1 MVWSFLNTGKEAL
14 HALLNRF
21 LAPYVEGLD
30 TSQLQYGVWQ
40 GQLSLRGLKLKKGAL
55 DKFRLP
61 VDVLEGYVGTFTLT
75 IPWQNITGQP
85 VEVYIEDVYLLAVPA
100 AESAFDPA
108 EDEERKQASKQER
121 LNAAEIVRD
130 RGQMA
135 DASTTNA
142 SQQHQGL
149 VESVVGRIVNNL
161 QITVKNIHIRY
172 EDSISAPG
180 HPFSAGITLAGF
192 TAKSVD
198 ENWIPTFIQDTR
210 AGIHKLSTL
219 ESLSVYFN
227 TDMTSMAGL
236 PFAEAMPKFNA
247 GIAHHGKPQPDHQ
260 FILKPV
266 TGQGRVIMNTKFDST
281 TAKNDVQLLFDEI
294 GFVID
299 DNQYRDVISMVDMY
313 HFYLRQQQYRAH
325 RPSDDELKENKARAM
340 LRFAGKM
347 ILQEVHEKN
356 YKWTWEHFAKRRDD
370 RKEYVRLFKAKEL
383 DKSKVLY
390 GEDLATFQELE
401 RNLAYEDIRFY
412 RSIARSEL
420 RKERASRKAE
430 EEAHHTVP
438 AKATSAVGGWTS
450 WIFGGGQ
457 STESKES
464 EEEDTL
470 GLDTMSDEQ
479 RKELFQAVD
488 YDEKAAMAAA
498 FEAPRDSI
506 KMHITAQLKRGSF
519 ALRSSRANTGD
530 DMISVV
536 FDAFRADII
545 QRPDN
550 MDAVLMLG
558 GFGVYDGTQQG
569 SIHPQIVRV
578 KESHRKSAMNED
590 VAVSNPD
597 EDSKQ
602 KWEADA
608 DDHGSEAGDESLRDD
623 LDDVSEPEPEPEP
636 ESKPEKLQEIEDPF
650 LYIKF
655 ENNPLDDRADTG
667 LTVRMRYMEI
677 VYHRGYVEAIYR
689 FLKPPESQLESVGA
703 LLNAAGETL
712 EGLRKETR
720 AGLEYA
726 LQQHKTLDVKMDLQA
741 PIIIIPEDVTAKQ
754 CQHMILDAGHI
765 SIESQLVPKETMR
778 EIDAKKKRQ
787 YTDDDYSQL
796 ESLMYDRFSVKLHAA
811 QLLLGGDLETV
822 LAGLS
827 HDRDRAQELHLLERI
842 NLDFV
847 AQNTIVPDAL
857 NLAKLKISGKLPEL
871 KVNLSNQ
878 KYKGLMRIID
888 VAIPNFGDDMEGPA
902 DKPKSKDA
910 APQRPST
917 LPMPGNVFSR
927 QQQVSY
933 AIDDS
938 DAKTSSGDSDQD
950 FYEANEGEISDMQLH
965 QHTVEFSFEVEKL
978 QASLYKTAPDGT
990 EKLLA
995 NTVLEGFALQFA
1007 MAMFNMDV
1015 GLSLRSIGI
1024 NMITEEQKMQLLTS
1038 NQAEGESEGSSDLV
1052 RIKYVRAQKE
1062 SPEFIPVYDGIDQS
1076 VDVSLSTFTFNVAPE
1091 PVLTLY
1097 DFIMSTFVG
1106 GNEPT
1111 TNAPT
1116 PAGSNT
1122 GTPEAEQPPPPV
1134 DPGKIR
1140 VKVKLTSIRLLLL
1153 NSKSVG
1159 TLVLPSA
1166 NVEVLLRPGSML
1178 VEAKLGQLSLSD
1190 DSDLPV
1196 CSKEFKQLLTI
1207 EGEDLANFKYE
1218 TFDPTD
1224 PNFDGINS
1232 SIHLRAGSLRLTFV
1246 EEPLRDLYD
1255 FLVKFARLKSLY
1267 DSATQAAV
1275 QRAAEISRMKFDV
1288 VVQSPILIFPCDPAT
1303 SEDIMIVKLGEIV
1316 AQNEYDGD
1324 DGRINAGLRGIR
1336 LSSELSDGPEK
1347 RHLRVMEDV
1356 DITATIEQYTNVDRS
1371 AHPNKPD
1378 TYVEIKMSDIRVAL
1392 TQTQFCILM
1401 ELARSVPQ
1409 VFATS
1414 EEAEKEA
1421 EQSAD
1426 KMPTLSIQPSIPA
1439 TPSNENNALVDLG
1452 PEISLSATDKEGKPI
1467 NVWTT
1472 LDLVFS
1478 CHAVKLHLFD
1488 QNAVREDNLK
1498 ECAIARFALVDNIVR
1513 YKSLSDGA
1521 SEAEVV
1527 LKSLTM
1533 SNTRPGP
1540 TKFRE
1545 IMPAAQHDRNQFMI
1559 LYSTSGGPKPSS
1571 RAIVTID
1578 SPKIIFSMDPVFAL
1592 IDFFSSPFANPEPA
1606 EDANTGAQIEA
1617 VDSDTQASEL
1627 AYRVDI
1633 HDLSV
1638 NILEDDADSHSQ
1650 AIHLTVKEAST
1661 SQQAIMALTITQLGM
1676 SLGRMGRSAENVRF
1690 LDDMDITLS
1699 LDTRKSAAHQMTSI
1713 ELSTQP
1719 IVFRASYRDINLIM
1733 AIVNRAI
1740 ELSSKPQAQDQPQN
1754 ARPNV
1759 TSSVSSSM
1767 PPLSQRKPPPSSRSR
1782 KLVRRPSHRATS
1794 DIPKLMMSKEKLKA
1808 SFDGFRLVLIGDLHE
1823 LPMLHLKTKPF
1834 EVLVSDWSGELK
1846 ATTTF
1851 GTSINYWNLVNSHW
1865 EPLIDPWTF
1874 SLSAVK
1880 EETDG
1885 TLTAT
1890 LGSKERLDLNIT
1902 SAFVELAINT
1912 AMVWQQKGD
1921 QVLQRARG
1929 GDAPYR
1935 IHNRTGDVIHVW
1947 SDQDPSSKQEKAS
1960 QSVKIGDGEIVDWR
1974 FDDWKAMREHVSTT
1988 RAHLIGVQFQ
1998 GKPWEPVKGIPV
2010 DREGEFVYG
2019 LRPVLDKVM
2028 DRLLCEITVQDNV
2041 KIITFRS
2048 TYNVENLTSYTME
2061 LVLVDASNKPAYSV
2075 QKIEPGGQYSLPIEA
2090 VTKNRIKIRPD
2101 VGFGFAFSQTS
2112 LSWDEL
2118 IRRPNATVA
2127 CRHSENSEA
2136 PFRFQAFAKYDAND
2150 PITRR
2155 YPKMTLRVRAPVEL
2169 ENLLPYDIKYRVYDK
2184 NAGLNW
2190 ISYLRRGGI
2199 MPVHSVELT
2208 HLLLLNIDIQDS
2220 GFGESSFGIINSDTD
2235 GDFDIE
2241 KTLSLTDKHGRK
2253 LDVQLNYVRH
2263 PDSGGAVKIQIYSP
2277 FIMINKTGLPF
2288 ALRSSRLSRGTAREV
2303 AVGDSSALTKP
2314 TPFMFSHS
2322 SKGNEF
2328 SISVANSSWSTPVNF
2343 ESLRTE
2349 TEIIMHAS
2357 KNEDIHVGISWAE
2370 GLGKYKLSKVVTL
2383 APRFIVKNMTSRQLS
2398 FREHSVPPQSGSTLD
2413 PSGQSQLMHLR
2424 TGMDGLLTF
2433 AYTGLNAKW
2442 SAPINIQ
2449 DIGRVH
2455 LRMPTP
2461 ESENHHK
2468 PHLLRAEIALEGS
2481 TIFVILSRETG
2492 PWPFKIDN
2500 QSDYPITVSQMDTTR
2515 LERGD
2520 QPQGTASYNIGP
2532 HLSIWYAWDAPAA
2545 REKKIRLLIN
2555 GHAKHVDINEIGN
2568 LPPFQFPV
2576 PPRGNRAVSL
2586 DVKAEGPSQTL
2597 TVSNYLEERSV
2608 YKRRARAAS
2617 GTLQRQDTM
2626 SSQEAFEAVT
2636 AKATVGLVVKLDL
2649 EGIGLS
2655 LVDKRMMEILYLS
2668 LEGMLLQYTDT
2679 DAAQICDI
2687 SLRRLQI
2694 DNQLHD
2700 CQFPIVLQPTLV
2712 AQDPNALPAIQGA
2725 LMVLKDNSHGVTFV
2739 KYASILLQSLSVQLD
2754 EDFLFTLLDFAKLE
2768 GVAWGSEPQDV
2779 FTEYPEEIPEPKNLN
2794 QGGQDLYFEVL
2805 ELQPTELSLSF
2816 MRSAHTNIEEA
2827 EKINSRNPLAVVI
2840 NAMTMALGNLN
2851 NAPLRFNALAIR
2863 DMRLSVPVLQ
2873 ERIIYHYRQEVL
2885 RQLYR
2890 VLGSAD
2896 FLGNPVGL
2904 FTNVSGGVADIFYE
2918 PYKGVVM
2925 HGNKE
2930 LGIGIAKGAASFV
2943 KKTVFGVTDSM
2954 TKVTSSIGK
2963 GLSAATFDDE
2973 YQRQRRLAQRTNK
2986 PKHAIYGV
2994 TAGAEALATSI
3005 ASGVEGVVMKPIEGA
3020 ETGGASG
3027 FFKGI
3032 GKGLVGSAVTKPV
3045 IGVFDLAANVSEGK
3059 YALDLDTTILTFYRH
3074 PEYDHLSELTCLQ
3087 PRHIPSDG
3095 ILVPYSGSTA
3105 LGQMWMKDLD
3115 GGRFRN
3121 EFYVAHIDL
3130 PGGDNVAM
3138 LTTSHIMVFSVNKLR
3153 LEWEMPFS
3161 FLQGVTI
3168 EDTGIRFT
3176 SKSGHDHDR
3185 FIPIPK
3191 SSPKKW
3197 FFHEIEKV
3205 VKNYSAS
3212 KRIER

>member
-75 IPWQNITGQP
+75 VPWQNITGKP

-100 AESAFDPA
+100 AESAYDPV
-108 EDEERKQASKQER
+108 EDEERKQATKQER
-121 LNAAEIVRD
+121 LNAAELVRD

-135 DASTTNA
+135 DASTTTDS

-149 VESVVGRIVNNL
+149 IESITGRIVNNV

-198 ENWIPTFIQDTR
+198 DNWIPTFIQDTR
-210 AGIHKLSTL
+210 AGVHKLANL

-247 GIAHHGKPQPDHQ
+247 GIAHQGKPQPEHQ

-266 TGQGRVIMNTKFDST
+266 TGQGRVVMNTKFDSA

-299 DNQYRDVISMVDMY
+299 ENQYRDAISMVDMY
-313 HFYLRQQQYRAH
+313 HFYLRQHQYRAH
-325 RPSDDELKENKARAM
+325 RPTDDALKDNKARAM

-347 ILQEVHEKN
+347 ILQEVHEKH
-356 YKWTWEHFAKRRDD
+356 YKWTWEHFATRRDD
-370 RKEYVRLFKAKEL
+370 RKAYVKLFKKKEL
-383 DKSKVLY
+383 DKSKALY
-390 GEDLATFQELE
+390 AEDLAAFLALE
-401 RNLAYEDIRFY
+401 RKLAYDDIRFY

-430 EEAHHTVP
+430 EEAHHTAP
-438 AKATSAVGGWTS
+438 AKAASAVGGWTS

-464 EEEDTL
+464 EEDTL
-470 GLDTMSDEQ
+470 SLDTMSEEQ

-488 YDEKAAMAAA
+488 YDEKVAVAAA
-498 FEAPRDSI
+498 FEAPRDAI
-506 KMHITAQLKRGSF
+506 KMHIAAQLKRGSF
-519 ALRSSRANTGD
+519 ALRSSRAKTGD

-558 GFGVYDGTQQG
+558 GFGVFDGTQQG

-578 KESHRKSAMNED
+578 KESHRKTTMNED
-590 VAVSNPD
+590 VTVSSPD
-597 EDSKQ
+597 IESKG
-602 KWEADA
+602 KWETSA
-608 DDHGSEAGDESLRDD
+608 DDRGSEAGDESLRDD
-623 LDDVSEPEPEPEP
+623 LDDVSEPESEPEN
-636 ESKPEKLQEIEDPF
+636 KVEKLQEIEDPF
-650 LYIKF
+650 LYVKF
-655 ENNPLDDRADTG
+655 ENNPLDERADTG

-677 VYHRGYVEAIYR
+677 VYHREYVEAIYR

-726 LQQHKTLDVKMDLQA
+726 LQQHKTIDVKMDLQA
-741 PIIIIPEDVTAKQ
+741 PIIIIPEDVTVKQ

-787 YTDDDYSQL
+787 YTDDDYTQL
-796 ESLMYDRFSVKLHAA
+796 ESLMYDRFSVKLHSA

-827 HDRDRAQELHLLERI
+827 HEHDRAHELHLLERI

-857 NLAKLKISGKLPEL
+857 NLAKFKVSGKLPEL

-888 VAIPNFGDDMEGPA
+888 IAIPSFDDDTDTPA
-902 DKPKSKDA
+902 NKPKPKSDVG
-910 APQRPST
+910 PERPSA

-933 AIDDS
+933 AIDDV
-938 DAKTSSGDSDQD
+938 DAETSSGGSAQD
-950 FYEANEGEISDMQLH
+950 FYEANENEIGEMQLH
-965 QHTVEFSFEVEKL
+965 QHTVEFTFEVERL
-978 QASLYKTAPDGT
+978 EASLYKTALDST

-1015 GLSLRSIGI
+1015 GVSLRSIGI
-1024 NMITEEQKMQLLTS
+1024 NMITEDQSRMQLLTS
-1038 NQAEGESEGSSDLV
+1038 NQGRDESEANSNLV
-1052 RIKYVRAQKE
+1052 LIKYVRAQKE
-1062 SPEFIPVYDGIDQS
+1062 SPEFVSVYDRIDQS
-1076 VDVSLSTFTFNVAPE
+1076 VDVALSTFTFNVQPE

-1106 GNEPT
+1106 GNEPM

-1134 DPGKIR
+1134 DPGKIK
-1140 VKVKLTSIRLLLL
+1140 VKVKLTSIHLLLM
-1153 NSKSVG
+1153 NNKSVG

-1166 NVEVLLRPGSML
+1166 NVDVLLQPGSML

-1190 DSDLPV
+1190 DSDIPV
-1196 CSKEFKQLLTI
+1196 CSKDFKQLLTI

-1224 PNFDGINS
+1224 PDFDGVNS
-1232 SIHLRAGSLRLTFV
+1232 SIHLRAGSLKLTFV

-1275 QRAAEISRMKFDV
+1275 QRAAEISKMKFDV
-1288 VVQSPILIFPCDPAT
+1288 VVQSPILIFPCNPAT
-1303 SEDIMIVKLGEIV
+1303 SEDVMIVKLGEIV
-1316 AQNEYDGD
+1316 ANNEYEGD

-1336 LSSELSDGPEK
+1336 LSSELFDGSEK
-1347 RHLRVMEDV
+1347 RNLRVMEDV
-1356 DITATIEQYTNVDRS
+1356 DITASIEQYANVDRS

-1378 TYVEIKMSDIRVAL
+1378 TYVDIKMSDIRVAL

-1401 ELARSVPQ
+1401 ELAGSVPQ

-1426 KMPTLSIQPSIPA
+1426 KMPSLPIEPSVPA
-1439 TPSNENNALVDLG
+1439 TPASENNALIDLG

-1498 ECAIARFALVDNIVR
+1498 ECGISRFALVDNIVR

-1578 SPKIIFSMDPVFAL
+1578 SPKVIFSMDPVFAL
-1592 IDFFSSPFANPEPA
+1592 VDFFSSPFANPDPA
-1606 EDANTGAQIEA
+1606 EEGNANAQIEEVA
-1617 VDSDTQASEL
+1617 GDTQVSEM

-1638 NILEDDADSHSQ
+1638 NILEDDGDSHSQ
-1650 AIHLTVKEAST
+1650 AIHLAVKEVST
-1661 SQQAIMALTITQLGM
+1661 SQQSIMALTVTQLGM

-1740 ELSSKPQAQDQPQN
+1740 ELSSKPQAEAQDQSQN
-1754 ARPNV
+1754 TRPDAL
-1759 TSSVSSSM
+1759 SSVSSSM
-1767 PPLSQRKPPPSSRSR
+1767 PPLSQRKPLPSSRSR
-1782 KLVRRPSHRATS
+1782 KLARRPSHRATS
-1794 DIPKLMMSKEKLKA
+1794 DIPKLMISKEKLKA

-1834 EVLVSDWSGELK
+1834 DVLVSDWSGELK

-1865 EPLIDPWTF
+1865 EPLIDPWAF

-1947 SDQDPSSKQEKAS
+1947 SDQDPSLKHDKAP
-1960 QSVKIGDGEIVDWR
+1960 QSVKISDDEIVDWR

-1998 GKPWEPVKGIPV
+1998 GKSWEPVKGIPV

-2028 DRLLCEITVQDNV
+2028 DRLLCEITVKDNV
-2041 KIITFRS
+2041 KIITLRS

-2061 LVLVDASNKPAYSV
+2061 LVLVDSSNKPAYSV

-2101 VGFGFAFSQTS
+2101 AGFGFAFSQTS

-2118 IRRPNATVA
+2118 VRRPNVTVA

-2150 PITRR
+2150 PITKR
-2155 YPKMTLRVRAPVEL
+2155 YPKMSLRIRAPVEL
-2169 ENLLPYDIKYRVYDK
+2169 ENLLPYDVKYRVYDK
-2184 NAGLNW
+2184 NSGLNW
-2190 ISYLRRGGI
+2190 ISFLRRGGI

-2208 HLLLLNIDIQDS
+2208 HLLLLNIDAQDS
-2220 GFGESSFGIINSDTD
+2220 GFAESSFAIINADTD
-2235 GDFDIE
+2235 ADFDIE
-2241 KTLSLTDKHGRK
+2241 KTLTLSDKEGRK
-2253 LDVQLNYVRH
+2253 LDVRLNYVRH

-2277 FIMINKTGLPF
+2277 FIMINKTGLRF
-2288 ALRSSRLSRGTAREV
+2288 ALRASRPTRSTAREV

-2322 SKGNEF
+2322 SKGGNEF
-2328 SISVANSSWSTPVNF
+2328 SISVAGSSWSTPVNF

-2349 TEIIMHAS
+2349 TEIVMRAS
-2357 KNEDIHVGISWAE
+2357 KSEDIHIGISWAE

-2398 FREHSVPPQSGSTLD
+2398 FREHGVQLQSGSTLD
-2413 PSGQSQLMHLR
+2413 PGGQSQLMHLR

-2433 AYTGLNAKW
+2433 AYAGLNAKW

-2461 ESENHHK
+2461 ESEHHHN
-2468 PHLLRAEIALEGS
+2468 PHLLRTEIALEGS
-2481 TIFVILSRETG
+2481 TMFIILSRETG

-2500 QSDYPITVSQMDTTR
+2500 QSDYPITISQMASSLLYDTTR

-2520 QPQGTASYNIGP
+2520 QPQGTNSYDVGP

-2568 LPPFQFPV
+2568 LPPFQFPAA
-2576 PPRGNRAVSL
+2576 PRGNRAVSL

-2597 TVSNYLEERSV
+2597 TISNYLEERSV

-2655 LVDKRMMEILYLS
+2655 LVNKRMTEILYLS
-2668 LEGMLLQYTDT
+2668 VEGVLIQYTDT
-2679 DAAQICDI
+2679 DAAQICDV

-2700 CQFPIVLQPTLV
+2700 CQFPIVLQPTLL
-2712 AQDPNALPAIQGA
+2712 AQDPHALPAIQGA

-2779 FTEYPEEIPEPKNLN
+2779 FTEHPEEIPEPQNLN

-2816 MRSAHTNIEEA
+2816 MRSVHTNIEETD
-2827 EKINSRNPLAVVI
+2827 KINSRNPLAVVI

-2994 TAGAEALATSI
+2994 TAGAEALASSI

-3027 FFKGI
+3027 FLKGI
-3032 GKGLVGSAVTKPV
+3032 GKGLVGAVTKPV
-3045 IGVFDLAANVSEGK
+3045 IGVFDLAANVSEGIRN
-3059 YALDLDTTILTFYRH
+3059 TTTVFDNNQSDRVRK
-3074 PEYDHLSELTCLQ
+3074 
-3087 PRHIPSDG
+3087 PRHIPADG
-3095 ILVPYSGSTA
+3095 ILVPYSSPDA

-3121 EFYVAHIDL
+3121 EYYVAHIDL

-3138 LTTSHIMVFSVNKLR
+3138 LTTSRVMVFSVNKLR
-3153 LEWEMPFS
+3153 LEWELPFS
-3161 FLQGVTI
+3161 YLQGVTI

-3176 SKSGHDHDR
+3176 SKSGHEHDR
-3185 FIPIPK
+3185 FVAIPK

>member
-75 IPWQNITGQP
+75 IPWQNITGRP

-100 AESAFDPA
+100 AESAYDPA
-108 EDEERKQASKQER
+108 EDEERKQATKQER
-121 LNAAEIVRD
+121 LNAAELVRD

-135 DASTTNA
+135 DASTTTDS

-149 VESVVGRIVNNL
+149 IESITGRIVNNV

-198 ENWIPTFIQDTR
+198 ENWVPTFIQDTR
-210 AGIHKLSTL
+210 DGVHKLANL

-247 GIAHHGKPQPDHQ
+247 GIAHQGKPQPDHQ

-266 TGQGRVIMNTKFDST
+266 TGQGRVVMNTKFDST

-299 DNQYRDVISMVDMY
+299 DNQYRDAISMVDMY
-313 HFYLRQQQYRAH
+313 HFYLRQHQYRAH
-325 RPSDDELKENKARAM
+325 RPTDNELKKNKARAM

-347 ILQEVHEKN
+347 ILQE
-356 YKWTWEHFAKRRDD
+356 
-370 RKEYVRLFKAKEL
+370 
-383 DKSKVLY
+383 
-390 GEDLATFQELE
+390 DLAAFQALE
-401 RNLAYEDIRFY
+401 RKLAYDDIRFY

-430 EEAHHTVP
+430 EEAHHTAP
-438 AKATSAVGGWTS
+438 AKAASTVGGWTS

-464 EEEDTL
+464 EEDTL
-470 GLDTMSDEQ
+470 SLDTMSDEQ

-488 YDEKAAMAAA
+488 YDEKAAVAAA
-498 FEAPRDSI
+498 FEAPRDAI
-506 KMHITAQLKRGSF
+506 KMHIAAQLKRGSF
-519 ALRSSRANTGD
+519 ALRSSRAKAGD

-558 GFGVYDGTQQG
+558 GFGVFDGTQQG

-578 KESHRKSAMNED
+578 KESHRKTTMNED
-590 VAVSNPD
+590 VTVSSPD
-597 EDSKQ
+597 KESKD
-602 KWEADA
+602 KWETSV
-608 DDHGSEAGDESLRDD
+608 DDRGSEAGDESLRDD
-623 LDDVSEPEPEPEP
+623 LDDVSEPESEPENRV
-636 ESKPEKLQEIEDPF
+636 EKLQEIEDPF
-650 LYIKF
+650 LYVKF
-655 ENNPLDDRADTG
+655 ENNPLDERADTG

-677 VYHRGYVEAIYR
+677 VYHREYVEAIYR

-726 LQQHKTLDVKMDLQA
+726 LQQHKTIDVKMDLQA
-741 PIIIIPEDVTAKQ
+741 PIIIIPEDVTVKQ

-787 YTDDDYSQL
+787 YTDDDYTQL
-796 ESLMYDRFSVKLHAA
+796 ESLMYDRFSVKLHSA
-811 QLLLGGDLETV
+811 QLLLGSDLETV

-827 HDRDRAQELHLLERI
+827 HEHDRAHELHILERI

-857 NLAKLKISGKLPEL
+857 NLAKFKVSGKLPEL

-888 VAIPNFGDDMEGPA
+888 IAIPNFDDDTDTHANKP
-902 DKPKSKDA
+902 KPKSDA
-910 APQRPST
+910 GPERPST

-927 QQQVSY
+927 QQQASY
-933 AIDDS
+933 AIDEV
-938 DAKTSSGDSDQD
+938 DAETSSGDSAQD
-950 FYEANEGEISDMQLH
+950 FYEANEGEISELQLH
-965 QHTVEFSFEVEKL
+965 QHTVEFTFEVERL
-978 QASLYKTAPDGT
+978 EASLYKTALDGT

-1015 GLSLRSIGI
+1015 GVSLRSIGI
-1024 NMITEEQKMQLLTS
+1024 NMITEDQSRMQLLTS
-1038 NQAEGESEGSSDLV
+1038 NQGRGESEASSDLV
-1052 RIKYVRAQKE
+1052 LVKYVRAQKE
-1062 SPEFIPVYDGIDQS
+1062 SPEFMSVYNGIDQS
-1076 VDVSLSTFTFNVAPE
+1076 VDVALSTFTFNVQPE

-1106 GNEPT
+1106 GNEPV

-1122 GTPEAEQPPPPV
+1122 STPEAEQLPPA
-1134 DPGKIR
+1134 DPGKIK
-1140 VKVKLTSIRLLLL
+1140 VKVKLTSIHLLLM

-1190 DSDLPV
+1190 DSDIAV
-1196 CSKEFKQLLTI
+1196 CSKDFKQLLTI

-1218 TFDPTD
+1218 TFDPTNPD
-1224 PNFDGINS
+1224 FDGINS
-1232 SIHLRAGSLRLTFV
+1232 SIHLRAGSLKLTFV

-1275 QRAAEISRMKFDV
+1275 QRAAEISKMKFDV
-1288 VVQSPILIFPCDPAT
+1288 VVQSPILVFPCNPAT
-1303 SEDIMIVKLGEIV
+1303 SEDAMIVKLGEIV
-1316 AQNEYDGD
+1316 ANNEYEGD

-1336 LSSELSDGPEK
+1336 LSSELFDGSEK
-1347 RHLRVMEDV
+1347 RNLRVMEDV
-1356 DITATIEQYTNVDRS
+1356 DITASIEQYANVDRN

-1378 TYVEIKMSDIRVAL
+1378 TFIDIKMSDIRVAL

-1401 ELARSVPQ
+1401 ELASSVPQ

-1421 EQSAD
+1421 DRSAD
-1426 KMPTLSIQPSIPA
+1426 KMPILPVEPLVPA
-1439 TPSNENNALVDLG
+1439 TPASDNNVLVDLG

-1467 NVWTT
+1467 SVWTT

-1498 ECAIARFALVDNIVR
+1498 ECGIARFALVDNIVR

-1578 SPKIIFSMDPVFAL
+1578 SPKVIFSMDPVFAL
-1592 IDFFSSPFANPEPA
+1592 ADFFSSPFANPDPA
-1606 EDANTGAQIEA
+1606 EEGNTNAQIEEVA
-1617 VDSDTQASEL
+1617 GDTQVSEM

-1638 NILEDDADSHSQ
+1638 SILEDDADSHSQ
-1650 AIHLTVKEAST
+1650 AIHLAVKEVSA
-1661 SQQAIMALTITQLGM
+1661 SQQSIMALTVTQLGM
-1676 SLGRMGRSAENVRF
+1676 SLGRMGRTAENVRF

-1719 IVFRASYRDINLIM
+1719 IVFRASYRDINLIT

-1740 ELSSKPQAQDQPQN
+1740 ELSSKPQAETQDQSQN
-1754 ARPNV
+1754 TRPDAL
-1759 TSSVSSSM
+1759 SSVSSSI
-1767 PPLSQRKPPPSSRSR
+1767 PPLSQRKPLPSSRSR
-1782 KLVRRPSHRATS
+1782 KLARRPSHRATS
-1794 DIPKLMMSKEKLKA
+1794 DVPKLMMSKEKLKA

-1947 SDQDPSSKQEKAS
+1947 SDQDPSVKHDKAP
-1960 QSVKIGDGEIVDWR
+1960 QSVKISDDEIVDWR
-1974 FDDWKAMREHVSTT
+1974 FDDWKAMREHVSAT

-1998 GKPWEPVKGIPV
+1998 GKSWEPVKGIPV

-2019 LRPVLDKVM
+2019 LRPVMDKFM
-2028 DRLLCEITVQDNV
+2028 DRLLCEITVKDNV
-2041 KIITFRS
+2041 KIITLRS

-2061 LVLVDASNKPAYSV
+2061 LVLVDSSNKPAYSV
-2075 QKIEPGGQYSLPIEA
+2075 HKIEPGGQYSLPIEA

-2101 VGFGFAFSQTS
+2101 AGFGFAFSQAS

-2118 IRRPNATVA
+2118 VRRPNVTVA

-2136 PFRFQAFAKYDAND
+2136 PFRFQVFAKYDAND
-2150 PITRR
+2150 PITKR
-2155 YPKMTLRVRAPVEL
+2155 YPKMSLRIRAPVEL
-2169 ENLLPYDIKYRVYDK
+2169 ENLLPYDVKYRVYDK
-2184 NAGLNW
+2184 NSGLNW
-2190 ISYLRRGGI
+2190 ISFLRRGGI

-2208 HLLLLNIDIQDS
+2208 HLLLLNIDAQDS
-2220 GFGESSFGIINSDTD
+2220 GFAESSFAIINADTD
-2235 GDFDIE
+2235 ADFDIE
-2241 KTLSLTDKHGRK
+2241 KTLTLSDKEGRK
-2253 LDVQLNYVRH
+2253 LDVRLNYVRH

-2288 ALRSSRLSRGTAREV
+2288 ALRASRPTRGTAREV

-2322 SKGNEF
+2322 SKGGNEF
-2328 SISVANSSWSTPVNF
+2328 SISVAGSSWSTPVNF

-2349 TEIIMHAS
+2349 TEIVMRAS
-2357 KNEDIHVGISWAE
+2357 KSEDIHVGISWAE

-2398 FREHSVPPQSGSTLD
+2398 FREHGVPPQSGSTLD
-2413 PSGQSQLMHLR
+2413 PGGQSQLMHLR

-2433 AYTGLNAKW
+2433 AYAGLNAKW

-2455 LRMPTP
+2455 LRMATP
-2461 ESENHHK
+2461 ENEQHHH
-2468 PHLLRAEIALEGS
+2468 PHLLRTEIALEGS
-2481 TIFVILSRETG
+2481 TMFIILSRETG

-2500 QSDYPITVSQMDTTR
+2500 QSDYPITISQMASSFLIR
-2515 LERGD
+2515 LDWNVETNLKV
-2520 QPQGTASYNIGP
+2520 PIP
-2532 HLSIWYAWDAPAA
+2532 
-2545 REKKIRLLIN
+2545 REKKIRLVIN

-2568 LPPFQFPV
+2568 LPPFQFPAA
-2576 PPRGNRAVSL
+2576 PRGNRAVSL

-2597 TVSNYLEERSV
+2597 TISNYLEERSV

-2655 LVDKRMMEILYLS
+2655 LVNKRMTEILYLS
-2668 LEGMLLQYTDT
+2668 VEGVLIQYTDT
-2679 DAAQICDI
+2679 DAAQICDV

-2700 CQFPIVLQPTLV
+2700 CQFPIVLQPTLL
-2712 AQDPNALPAIQGA
+2712 AQDPNALPAIQGS

-2779 FTEYPEEIPEPKNLN
+2779 FTEHPVDIPEPQNLN

-2816 MRSAHTNIEEA
+2816 MRSAHTNIEETD
-2827 EKINSRNPLAVVI
+2827 KINSRNPLAVVI

-2994 TAGAEALATSI
+2994 TAGAEALASSI

-3027 FFKGI
+3027 FLKGI

-3045 IGVFDLAANVSEGK
+3045 IGVFDLAANVSEGIRN
-3059 YALDLDTTILTFYRH
+3059 TTTVFDNNQSDRVRK
-3074 PEYDHLSELTCLQ
+3074 
-3087 PRHIPSDG
+3087 PRHIPADG
-3095 ILVPYSGSTA
+3095 ILVPYSGPDA

-3115 GGRFRN
+3115 
-3121 EFYVAHIDL
+3121 DL

-3138 LTTSHIMVFSVNKLR
+3138 LTTSRVMVFSVNKLR
-3153 LEWEMPFS
+3153 LEWELPFS
-3161 FLQGVTI
+3161 YLQGVTI

-3176 SKSGHDHDR
+3176 SKSGHEHDR
-3185 FIPIPK
+3185 FVAIPK

>member
-75 IPWQNITGQP
+75 IPWQNITGRP

-108 EDEERKQASKQER
+108 EDEARKQATKQER
-121 LNAAEIVRD
+121 LNAAELVRV

-135 DASTTNA
+135 DASTTND

-149 VESVVGRIVNNL
+149 IESITGRIVNNV

-192 TAKSVD
+192 TASSVD

-210 AGIHKLSTL
+210 AGVHKLAKL
-219 ESLSVYFN
+219 ESLSAYFN

-236 PFAEAMPKFNA
+236 PLAEAMPKFNA
-247 GIAHHGKPQPDHQ
+247 GIAHHGKPQPNHQ

-266 TGQGRVIMNTKFDST
+266 TGEGRVIMNTKFDNT

-294 GFVID
+294 GFVVD
-299 DNQYRDVISMVDMY
+299 DNQYRDAISMVDIY
-313 HFYLRQQQYRAH
+313 HFYLRQQEYRAH
-325 RPSDDELKENKARAM
+325 RPRDEELKPNKARAM
-340 LRFAGKM
+340 LQFAGRM
-347 ILQEVHEKN
+347 ILKEVHEKN
-356 YKWTWEHFAKRRDD
+356 HKWTWEHFAKRRDD
-370 RKEYVRLFKAKEL
+370 RKEYVKLFKTKES
-383 DKSKVLY
+383 DKSKALY
-390 GEDLATFQELE
+390 GEDLAAFQELE
-401 RNLAYEDIRFY
+401 QELAYEDIRFY

-430 EEAHHTVP
+430 EEAHHAAP

-450 WIFGGGQ
+450 WIFGGSSTTQ
-457 STESKES
+457 SQES
-464 EEEDTL
+464 EEDTL

-479 RKELFQAVD
+479 RKELYQAVD
-488 YDEKAAMAAA
+488 YDEKAAIAAA
-498 FEAPRDSI
+498 FEAPRDAI
-506 KMHITAQLKRGSF
+506 KMRIAAQLKRGSF
-519 ALRSSRANTGD
+519 ALRSSQAKAGD

-578 KESHRKSAMNED
+578 KESHRKSTMDEG
-590 VAVSNPD
+590 VAVSSPD
-597 EDSKQ
+597 KDSKS
-602 KWEADA
+602 KWETTVEDR
-608 DDHGSEAGDESLRDD
+608 GSEAGDESLRDD
-623 LDDVSEPEPEPEP
+623 LDGVSEPESDSESEPEI
-636 ESKPEKLQEIEDPF
+636 KPEQMQEIEDPF
-650 LYIKF
+650 LYVKL
-655 ENNPLDDRADTG
+655 ENNPLDERADTG

-726 LQQHKTLDVKMDLQA
+726 LQQHKTIDVKMDLQA
-741 PIIIIPEDVTAKQ
+741 PIIIIPEDVSARQ

-787 YTDDDYSQL
+787 YTDDDYTQL
-796 ESLMYDRFSVKLHAA
+796 ESLMYDRFSVKLHSA
-811 QLLLGGDLETV
+811 QLLLGNDLETAI
-822 LAGLS
+822 AGLS
-827 HDRDRAQELHLLERI
+827 QDHTHAQELHLLERI

-857 NLAKLKISGKLPEL
+857 NLAKLKVSGKLPEL

-888 VAIPNFGDDMEGPA
+888 VAIPHFGDDM
-902 DKPKSKDA
+902 DVSSSKLKPKPEHS
-910 APQRPST
+910 PERPSA
-917 LPMPGNVFSR
+917 LPTSGNVFSR
-927 QQQVSY
+927 RQQISY
-933 AIDDS
+933 AIDDV
-938 DAKTSSGDSDQD
+938 DAESSNDESDQD
-950 FYEANEGEISDMQLH
+950 FHDADGEKISDMQLH
-965 QHTVEFSFEVEKL
+965 QHTVEFTFEVEKL

-990 EKLLA
+990 ERLLA

-1007 MAMFNMDV
+1007 MAMFNMNVDI
-1015 GLSLRSIGI
+1015 SLRSIGI
-1024 NMITEEQKMQLLTS
+1024 NMITEEQNRMQLLTS
-1038 NQAEGESEGSSDLV
+1038 NQGQGESETIPDLV
-1052 RIKYVRAQKE
+1052 RVKYVRAQKE
-1062 SPEFIPVYDGIDQS
+1062 SPEFMSVYNGIDQS
-1076 VDVSLSTFTFNVAPE
+1076 VDVALSTFSFNVAPE

-1116 PAGSNT
+1116 PAGSNM
-1122 GTPEAEQPPPPV
+1122 GTPEAEEPLPVV
-1134 DPGKIR
+1134 DPGKIK
-1140 VKVKLTSIRLLLL
+1140 VKVKLTSIKLLLM
-1153 NSKSVG
+1153 NSKRIG

-1190 DSDLPV
+1190 DSDIPV
-1196 CSKEFKQLLTI
+1196 FSKDFKQLLTI

-1224 PNFDGINS
+1224 PSFDGINS
-1232 SIHLRAGSLRLTFV
+1232 SVHLRAGSLKLTFA

-1275 QRAAEISRMKFDV
+1275 QRAAEISKMKFDV
-1288 VVQSPILIFPCDPAT
+1288 VVQSPILIFPCNPAT
-1303 SEDIMIVKLGEIV
+1303 SEDMMIMKLGEIV
-1316 AQNEYDGD
+1316 ASNEYEGD

-1336 LSSELSDGPEK
+1336 LSSKLSDGSEK
-1347 RHLRVMEDV
+1347 HNLRVMEDV
-1356 DITATIEQYTNVDRS
+1356 DITASIEQYANVDRN

-1378 TYVEIKMSDIRVAL
+1378 TYIDVKMSDIRVAL

-1401 ELARSVPQ
+1401 NLANSVPQ
-1409 VFATS
+1409 VFATTEV
-1414 EEAEKEA
+1414 EEVEE
-1421 EQSAD
+1421 SNN
-1426 KMPTLSIQPSIPA
+1426 KMPTLQIEPAVPA
-1439 TPSNENNALVDLG
+1439 TPADENNALIDLG
-1452 PEISLSATDKEGKPI
+1452 PEISLHATDKEGKPI

-1488 QNAVREDNLK
+1488 QNASCEDNLK
-1498 ECAIARFALVDNIVR
+1498 ECGIARFALVDNIVR

-1521 SEAEVV
+1521 SEAEIV

-1578 SPKIIFSMDPVFAL
+1578 SPKVIFSMDPVFAL
-1592 IDFFSSPFANPEPA
+1592 VDFFSSPFTNPEA
-1606 EDANTGAQIEA
+1606 SEGGNTGAQIED
-1617 VDSDTQASEL
+1617 VDNNAQASEL

-1638 NILEDDADSHSQ
+1638 NILENDADSHSQ
-1650 AIHLTVKEAST
+1650 AIHLTVKEVSA
-1661 SQQAIMALTITQLGM
+1661 SQQGVMALNVAQLGM

-1690 LDDMDITLS
+1690 LDDMDVTLS
-1699 LDTRKSAAHQMTSI
+1699 LDTRKSTAHQMTSI

-1740 ELSSKPQAQDQPQN
+1740 ELSSKPQAQTQDQSQN
-1754 ARPNV
+1754 ARPDAV
-1759 TSSVSSSM
+1759 SAVSSSM
-1767 PPLSQRKPPPSSRSR
+1767 PPLSQRKPLPSSRSR
-1782 KLVRRPSHRATS
+1782 KPVRRASHRATS
-1794 DIPKLMMSKEKLKA
+1794 DVPKLMMSKEKLKA

-1874 SLSAVK
+1874 SISAVK
-1880 EETDG
+1880 EETEG
-1885 TLTAT
+1885 TLSVT
-1890 LGSKERLDLNIT
+1890 LGSKERLDLNMT

-1947 SDQDPSSKQEKAS
+1947 SDQDPSAKHEKAP
-1960 QSVKIGDGEIVDWR
+1960 QSVKINDGEVVDWR

-1998 GKPWEPVKGIPV
+1998 GKSWEPVKGVPV

-2019 LRPVLDKVM
+2019 LRPSVDKVM
-2028 DRLLCEITVQDNV
+2028 DRLLCEITVKDNV
-2041 KIITFRS
+2041 KVITLRS

-2061 LVLVDASNKPAYSV
+2061 LVLVDSYNKPAYSV

-2090 VTKNRIKIRPD
+2090 VIKNRIKIRPD
-2101 VGFGFAFSQTS
+2101 AGFGFAFSQAS
-2112 LSWDEL
+2112 LSWEEL
-2118 IRRPNATVA
+2118 LKRPNVTVA
-2127 CRHSENSEA
+2127 CRHNENNEA
-2136 PFRFQAFAKYDAND
+2136 PFRFQVFAKYDAND

-2155 YPKMTLRVRAPVEL
+2155 YPKMSLRIRAPVEL

-2184 NAGLNW
+2184 NASLNW
-2190 ISYLRRGGI
+2190 TSYLRRGGV

-2208 HLLLLNIDIQDS
+2208 HLLLLNIEAQDS
-2220 GFGESSFGIINSDTD
+2220 GFAASSFAIINADTD
-2235 GDFDIE
+2235 ADFDIE
-2241 KTLSLTDKHGRK
+2241 KALSLPDKEGRK
-2253 LDVQLNYVRH
+2253 LDIRLNYVRH

-2288 ALRSSRLSRGTAREV
+2288 ALRANRTTRATAARDV
-2303 AVGDSSALTKP
+2303 AVGDNNTLTKP

-2322 SKGNEF
+2322 TKGGNEF
-2328 SISVANSSWSTPVNF
+2328 SISVAGSSWSTPVNF

-2349 TEIIMHAS
+2349 TEIVMRVS

-2398 FREHSVPPQSGSTLD
+2398 FREHGVPPQSGSALD
-2413 PSGQSQLMHLR
+2413 PNGQSQFMHLR
-2424 TGMDGLLTF
+2424 AGMDGLLTF

-2461 ESENHHK
+2461 ESEHHHK
-2468 PHLLRAEIALEGS
+2468 QHLLRADVALEGS
-2481 TIFVILSRETG
+2481 TIFIILSRETG

-2500 QSDYPITVSQMDTTR
+2500 QSDYPITISQMDTTR

-2520 QPQGTASYNIGP
+2520 QPQGTASYDVGP
-2532 HLSIWYAWDAPAA
+2532 HLSIPYAWDAPAA

-2568 LPPFQFPV
+2568 LPPFQFPAA
-2576 PPRGNRAVSL
+2576 PRGHRAVSL

-2597 TVSNYLEERSV
+2597 TISNYLEERSV

-2617 GTLQRQDTM
+2617 GTLQRQDTI

-2636 AKATVGLVVKLDL
+2636 AKANVGLVVKLDL

-2655 LVDKRMMEILYLS
+2655 LINKRMMEILYLS
-2668 LEGMLLQYTDT
+2668 VEGVLIQYTDT
-2679 DAAQICDI
+2679 DAAQICDV

-2700 CQFPIVLQPTLV
+2700 CQFPIVLQPTLL
-2712 AQDPNALPAIQGA
+2712 AQDPNALPAIQGS

-2739 KYASILLQSLSVQLD
+2739 KYASVLLQSLSVQLD

-2779 FTEYPEEIPEPKNLN
+2779 FTEHPVDIPEPQNLN

-2827 EKINSRNPLAVVI
+2827 DKINSRNPLAVVI

-2863 DMRLSVPVLQ
+2863 DMRLSVPILQ

-3027 FFKGI
+3027 FLKGI
-3032 GKGLVGSAVTKPV
+3032 GKGLVGAVTKPV
-3045 IGVFDLAANVSEGK
+3045 IGVFDLAANVSEGIRN
-3059 YALDLDTTILTFYRH
+3059 TTTVF
-3074 PEYDHLSELTCLQ
+3074 DNNQSERVRK

-3095 ILVPYSGSTA
+3095 ILVPYSTA
-3105 LGQMWMKDLD
+3105 EAIGQMWMKDLD

-3121 EFYVAHIDL
+3121 EFYVAHIGL

-3138 LTTSHIMVFSVNKLR
+3138 LTTSRIMVFSANKLR

-3161 FLQGVTI
+3161 YLQGVTI

-3176 SKSGHDHDR
+3176 SKSGHDQDR
-3185 FIPIPK
+3185 FVPIPTN
-3191 SSPKKW
+3191 SSKKR

>member
-75 IPWQNITGQP
+75 IPWQNITGRP

-100 AESAFDPA
+100 AESTFDPA
-108 EDEERKQASKQER
+108 EDEERKQATKQER
-121 LNAAEIVRD
+121 LNAAEIVRV

-135 DASTTNA
+135 DASTTND

-149 VESVVGRIVNNL
+149 IESITGRIVNNV

-192 TAKSVD
+192 TANSVD

-210 AGIHKLSTL
+210 AGVHKLAKL

-247 GIAHHGKPQPDHQ
+247 GIAHRGKPQPDHQ

-266 TGQGRVIMNTKFDST
+266 TGEGRVIMNTKFDNQ
-281 TAKNDVQLLFDEI
+281 TAKNDVQILFDEI
-294 GFVID
+294 GFVVD
-299 DNQYRDVISMVDMY
+299 DNQYRDAISMVDMY

-325 RPSDDELKENKARAM
+325 RPTDEQLKPNKARAL
-340 LRFAGKM
+340 LRFAGQM
-347 ILQEVHEKN
+347 ILKEVHEKN
-356 YKWTWEHFAKRRDD
+356 YKWTWQHFAKRRDD
-370 RKEYVRLFKAKEL
+370 RKEYVRLFKKKES
-383 DKSKVLY
+383 DKNKTLY
-390 GEDLATFQELE
+390 AEDSATFQALE
-401 RNLAYEDIRFY
+401 RELAYEDIRFY

-438 AKATSAVGGWTS
+438 AKAASAVGGWTS
-450 WIFGGGQ
+450 WIFGGGGDTQ
-457 STESKES
+457 SEKP
-464 EEEDTL
+464 EEDTL

-488 YDEKAAMAAA
+488 YDEKAAIAAA
-498 FEAPRDSI
+498 FEAPRDAI
-506 KMHITAQLKRGSF
+506 KMRIAAQLKRGSF
-519 ALRSSRANTGD
+519 ALRSSQAKAGD

-558 GFGVYDGTQQG
+558 GFGVYDGTEQG

-578 KESHRKSAMNED
+578 KETHRKSTMDEG
-590 VAVSNPD
+590 VAVSSPD
-597 EDSKQ
+597 KASKDN
-602 KWEADA
+602 WETTI
-608 DDHGSEAGDESLRDD
+608 DDRGSEAGDESLPDD
-623 LDDVSEPEPEPEP
+623 LDDLSDHRPEPEN
-636 ESKPEKLQEIEDPF
+636 KPERMQEIEDPF
-650 LYIKF
+650 LYVKF
-655 ENNPLDDRADTG
+655 ENNPLDERADTG

-726 LQQHKTLDVKMDLQA
+726 LQQHKTIDVKMDLQA
-741 PIIIIPEDVTAKQ
+741 PIIIIPEDVKVKQ

-787 YTDDDYSQL
+787 YTDEDYTQL
-796 ESLMYDRFSVKLHAA
+796 ESLMYDRFSVKLHSA
-811 QLLLGGDLETV
+811 QLLLGSDLETV

-827 HDRDRAQELHLLERI
+827 HGHDRAQELHLLERI

-857 NLAKLKISGKLPEL
+857 NLAKLKVSGKLPEL

-888 VAIPNFGDDMEGPA
+888 IAIPKFGDDTDVSA
-902 DKPKSKDA
+902 SKPKPSTEQIPD
-910 APQRPST
+910 RPSA
-917 LPMPGNVFSR
+917 LPIPGNVFSR
-927 QQQVSY
+927 RQQISY
-933 AIDDS
+933 AIDD
-938 DAKTSSGDSDQD
+938 DMESSNGASNQD
-950 FYEANEGEISDMQLH
+950 FYETDEGEISDMKLH
-965 QHTVEFSFEVEKL
+965 QHTVEFTFEVEKL
-978 QASLYKTAPDGT
+978 QASLYKTAVDGT

-995 NTVLEGFALQFA
+995 NTVLEGFALEFA
-1007 MAMFNMDV
+1007 MAMFTMNVDV
-1015 GLSLRSIGI
+1015 SLRSIGI
-1024 NMITEEQKMQLLTS
+1024 NMITEEQKRMQLLTS
-1038 NQAEGESEGSSDLV
+1038 NQGRAGGETSSDLV
-1052 RIKYVRAQKE
+1052 RVKYVRAQKE
-1062 SPEFIPVYDGIDQS
+1062 SPEFTSVYDGIDQS
-1076 VDVSLSTFTFNVAPE
+1076 VDVALSTFSFNVAPE

-1111 TNAPT
+1111 INTLT
-1116 PAGSNT
+1116 PAESSA
-1122 GTPEAEQPPPPV
+1122 GTPEAEEPPPPV
-1134 DPGKIR
+1134 DSGKIK
-1140 VKVKLTSIRLLLL
+1140 VKVKLTSIQLLLM
-1153 NSKSVG
+1153 NGKKIG

-1190 DSDLPV
+1190 DSDTPV
-1196 CSKEFKQLLTI
+1196 CSKEFKQLLAI

-1224 PNFDGINS
+1224 PDFDGINS
-1232 SIHLRAGSLRLTFV
+1232 SIHLRAGSLKLTFA

-1275 QRAAEISRMKFDV
+1275 QRAAEISKMKFDV
-1288 VVQSPILIFPCDPAT
+1288 VVQSPILIFPCNAT
-1303 SEDIMIVKLGEIV
+1303 ASEDVMIMKLGEI
-1316 AQNEYDGD
+1316 AASNKYEGD
-1324 DGRINAGLRGIR
+1324 DGCINAGLRGIR
-1336 LSSELSDGPEK
+1336 LSSKLSDGSE
-1347 RHLRVMEDV
+1347 RHRLRVMEDV
-1356 DITATIEQYTNVDRS
+1356 DITASIQQYANVDRN

-1378 TYVEIKMSDIRVAL
+1378 TYIDIKMSDIRVAL

-1401 ELARSVPQ
+1401 DLANSVPQ
-1409 VFATS
+1409 VFATA
-1414 EEAEKEA
+1414 EETEKEV
-1421 EQSAD
+1421 EQSNN
-1426 KMPTLSIQPSIPA
+1426 KMPTLQIEASVPTTPA
-1439 TPSNENNALVDLG
+1439 DDNNALVDLG
-1452 PEISLSATDKEGKPI
+1452 PEISLHATDKEGKPI

-1478 CHAVKLHLFD
+1478 CHAVKLHLYD
-1488 QNAVREDNLK
+1488 QNASREDNLK
-1498 ECAIARFALVDNIVR
+1498 ECGIARFALVDNIVR
-1513 YKSLSDGA
+1513 YKALSDGA

-1559 LYSTSGGPKPSS
+1559 LYSTSGGPNPSS

-1592 IDFFSSPFANPEPA
+1592 VDFFSSPYANPEVTNEENA
-1606 EDANTGAQIEA
+1606 GAQIEE
-1617 VDSDTQASEL
+1617 VDTGAQTSEL

-1638 NILEDDADSHSQ
+1638 NILENDADPHSQ
-1650 AIHLTVKEAST
+1650 AIHLTVKEVST
-1661 SQQAIMALTITQLGM
+1661 SQQGVMALNVTQLGM
-1676 SLGRMGRSAENVRF
+1676 SLGRMGRSAESVRF
-1690 LDDMDITLS
+1690 LDDMDVTLS
-1699 LDTRKSAAHQMTSI
+1699 LDTRKSTAHQMTSI
-1713 ELSTQP
+1713 ELSMQP

-1740 ELSSKPQAQDQPQN
+1740 ELSSKPQGQTQDKTQD
-1754 ARPNV
+1754 ARPDAV
-1759 TSSVSSSM
+1759 SSVSSSM
-1767 PPLSQRKPPPSSRSR
+1767 PPLSQRKPLPSSRSR
-1782 KLVRRPSHRATS
+1782 KPIRRASHRATS

-1874 SLSAVK
+1874 SISAVK
-1880 EETDG
+1880 EETEG
-1885 TLTAT
+1885 TLTVT
-1890 LGSKERLDLNIT
+1890 LGSKERLDLNMT

-1947 SDQDPSSKQEKAS
+1947 SDQDPSAKHEKTP
-1960 QSVKIGDGEIVDWR
+1960 QSVKINDGEIVDWR
-1974 FDDWKAMREHVSTT
+1974 FDDWKAMRE
-1988 RAHLIGVQFQ
+1988 FQ
-1998 GKPWEPVKGIPV
+1998 GKPWEPVKGVPV

-2019 LRPVLDKVM
+2019 LRPSLDKVM
-2028 DRLLCEITVQDNV
+2028 DRLLCEITVKDNV

-2061 LVLVDASNKPAYSV
+2061 LVLVDSSNKPAYSV

-2101 VGFGFAFSQTS
+2101 AGFGFGFSQTS

-2118 IRRPNATVA
+2118 IKRPNVTVA
-2127 CRHSENSEA
+2127 CRHNENTEA
-2136 PFRFQAFAKYDAND
+2136 PFRFQVFAKYDAND

-2155 YPKMTLRVRAPVEL
+2155 YPKMSLRVRAPVEL

-2184 NAGLNW
+2184 NASLNW
-2190 ISYLRRGGI
+2190 TSYLRRGGV

-2208 HLLLLNIDIQDS
+2208 HLLLLNIEAQDS
-2220 GFGESSFGIINSDTD
+2220 GFAASSFAIINADTD
-2235 GDFDIE
+2235 ADFDIE
-2241 KTLSLTDKHGRK
+2241 KTLTLPDKEGRK
-2253 LDVQLNYVRH
+2253 LDVRLNYVRH

-2288 ALRSSRLSRGTAREV
+2288 ALRANRTTRATAARDV

-2322 SKGNEF
+2322 SKGGNEF
-2328 SISVANSSWSTPVNF
+2328 SISVAGSSWSTPVNF

-2349 TEIIMHAS
+2349 TEIVMRAS

-2398 FREHSVPPQSGSTLD
+2398 FREHGVPLQNGSILD

-2424 TGMDGLLTF
+2424 AGMDGLLTF
-2433 AYTGLNAKW
+2433 AYTALNAKW

-2449 DIGRVH
+2449 DIGRVY

-2461 ESENHHK
+2461 ENEQHHK
-2468 PHLLRAEIALEGS
+2468 PHLLRADVALEGS

-2500 QSDYPITVSQMDTTR
+2500 QSDYPITDTTR

-2520 QPQGTASYNIGP
+2520 QPQGTASYDVGP

-2576 PPRGNRAVSL
+2576 PPRGHRAVSL

-2597 TVSNYLEERSV
+2597 TISNYLEERSV

-2636 AKATVGLVVKLDL
+2636 AKANVGLVFKLDF
-2649 EGIGLS
+2649 EGVGLS
-2655 LVDKRMMEILYLS
+2655 LVNKRMMEILYLS
-2668 LEGMLLQYTDT
+2668 VEGVLLQYTDT
-2679 DAAQICDI
+2679 DAAQICDV

-2700 CQFPIVLQPTLV
+2700 CQFPIVLQPTLL
-2712 AQDPNALPAIQGA
+2712 AQDPNALPAIQGS
-2725 LMVLKDNSHGVTFV
+2725 LMMLKDNSHGVTFI
-2739 KYASILLQSLSVQLD
+2739 KYASVLLQSLSVQLD

-2779 FTEYPEEIPEPKNLN
+2779 FTEHPVDIPEPQNLN

-2816 MRSAHTNIEEA
+2816 MRSPHTNIEEA
-2827 EKINSRNPLAVVI
+2827 EKINTRNPLAVVI

-2863 DMRLSVPVLQ
+2863 DMRLSVPILQ

-2963 GLSAATFDDE
+2963 GLSAATFDEE

-3027 FFKGI
+3027 FLKGI
-3032 GKGLVGSAVTKPV
+3032 GKGLVGSVSFDKRHFEYSSHLSLTSSAVTKPV
-3045 IGVFDLAANVSEGK
+3045 IGVFDLAANVTEGIRNTTTVFDNNQSERVRK
-3059 YALDLDTTILTFYRH
+3059 
-3074 PEYDHLSELTCLQ
+3074 
-3087 PRHIPSDG
+3087 PRHIPPDG
-3095 ILVPYSGSTA
+3095 ILVPYSGADA

-3138 LTTSHIMVFSVNKLR
+3138 LTTSRIMTFSVNKLR

-3161 FLQGVTI
+3161 YLQGVTI

-3185 FIPIPK
+3185 FVPIPK

-3197 FFHEIEKV
+3197 FFHEIEKQV
-3205 VKNYSAS
+3205 VSIGLCRCLGS
-3212 KRIER
+3212 

>member
-75 IPWQNITGQP
+75 IPWQNITGRP

-108 EDEERKQASKQER
+108 EDEERKQATKQER
-121 LNAAEIVRD
+121 LNAADLVRV

-135 DASTTNA
+135 DASTTND

-149 VESVVGRIVNNL
+149 VESITGRIVNNV

-192 TAKSVD
+192 TANSVD

-210 AGIHKLSTL
+210 AGIHKLATL

-236 PFAEAMPKFNA
+236 PFAEAMPKFKA

-266 TGQGRVIMNTKFDST
+266 TGQGR
-281 TAKNDVQLLFDEI
+281 
-294 GFVID
+294 
-299 DNQYRDVISMVDMY
+299 
-313 HFYLRQQQYRAH
+313 YRAH
-325 RPSDDELKENKARAM
+325 RPSDDELKENKSRAM
-340 LRFAGKM
+340 LQFAGKM

-356 YKWTWEHFAKRRDD
+356 YQWSWEHFAKRRDD
-370 RKEYVRLFKAKEL
+370 RKQYVKLFKKKEL
-383 DKSKVLY
+383 DKSKTLY
-390 GEDLATFQELE
+390 TEDLAAFHALE
-401 RNLAYEDIRFY
+401 RKLAYEDIRFY

-430 EEAHHTVP
+430 EEAHHAAP
-438 AKATSAVGGWTS
+438 AKAASTGGGWTS
-450 WIFGGGQ
+450 WLFGGGQ
-457 STESKES
+457 STQSEES
-464 EEEDTL
+464 EEDTL

-479 RKELFQAVD
+479 RKELFEAVD
-488 YDEKAAMAAA
+488 YDEKAAVAAA
-498 FEAPRDSI
+498 FEAPRDAI
-506 KMHITAQLKRGSF
+506 KMHVAAQLKRGSF
-519 ALRSSRANTGD
+519 ALRSSYAKTGE

-545 QRPDN
+545 QRSDN

-558 GFGVYDGTQQG
+558 GFGVFDGTQQG

-578 KESHRKSAMNED
+578 KESHRKPSMDKD
-590 VAVSNPD
+590 VTVSSPD
-597 EDSKQ
+597 KNTQ
-602 KWEADA
+602 GNWETTV
-608 DDHGSEAGDESLRDD
+608 DDRGSEAGDESLRDD
-623 LDDVSEPEPEPEP
+623 SDDVSEPEP

-650 LYIKF
+650 LYVKF

-712 EGLRKETR
+712 EGIRKETR

-726 LQQHKTLDVKMDLQA
+726 LQQHKTIDVKMDLQA

-765 SIESQLVPKETMR
+765 SIESQLVPKETLR

-787 YTDDDYSQL
+787 YTDDDYTQL
-796 ESLMYDRFSVKLHAA
+796 ESLMYDRFSVKLHSA

-822 LAGLS
+822 LAGLT
-827 HDRDRAQELHLLERI
+827 HDPDRAQELHLLERI

-857 NLAKLKISGKLPEL
+857 NLAKLKVSGKLPEL

-878 KYKGLMRIID
+878 KYKGLMRIIEI
-888 VAIPNFGDDMEGPA
+888 AIPNFGDDTGGPVN
-902 DKPKSKDA
+902 KPKPKLNTG
-910 APQRPST
+910 PERPSA

-927 QQQVSY
+927 QQQASY
-933 AIDDS
+933 AIDDVGS
-938 DAKTSSGDSDQD
+938 ETSGGESDQD

-965 QHTVEFSFEVEKL
+965 QHTVEFSFAVEKL

-1015 GLSLRSIGI
+1015 GVSLRSIGI
-1024 NMITEEQKMQLLTS
+1024 NMITEDQNRMQLLTS
-1038 NQAEGESEGSSDLV
+1038 DQGQIGSEANSDLV
-1052 RIKYVRAQKE
+1052 SIKYVRAQKE
-1062 SPEFIPVYDGIDQS
+1062 SPEFISVYDGIDQS
-1076 VDVSLSTFTFNVAPE
+1076 VDVALSTFTFNVAPE
-1091 PVLTLY
+1091 PVITLY

-1106 GNEPT
+1106 GNEPA

-1116 PAGSNT
+1116 PAGSNM
-1122 GTPEAEQPPPPV
+1122 GTPEVEQPPPPV
-1134 DPGKIR
+1134 DTGKIK
-1140 VKVKLTSIRLLLL
+1140 VKVKLTSIRLLLM
-1153 NSKSVG
+1153 NGKGVG

-1190 DSDLPV
+1190 DSDIPV
-1196 CSKEFKQLLTI
+1196 CSKDFKRLLTI
-1207 EGEDLANFKYE
+1207 EGEDLADFKYE

-1232 SIHLRAGSLRLTFV
+1232 SVHLRAGSLKLIFV

-1275 QRAAEISRMKFDV
+1275 QRAAEISKMKFDI
-1288 VVQSPILIFPCDPAT
+1288 VVQSPILIFPCNPAT
-1303 SEDIMIVKLGEIV
+1303 SEDVMIVKLGEIV
-1316 AQNEYDGD
+1316 ATNGYEGD
-1324 DGRINAGLRGIR
+1324 DARINAGLRGIR
-1336 LSSELSDGPEK
+1336 LSSELSDGLEK
-1347 RHLRVMEDV
+1347 HNLRIMEDV
-1356 DITATIEQYTNVDRS
+1356 DIAASIEQYTNVDRN

-1378 TYVEIKMSDIRVAL
+1378 TFIDIKMSDIRVAL

-1421 EQSAD
+1421 EQSAG
-1426 KMPTLSIQPSIPA
+1426 KMPTLPVEPSVPA
-1439 TPSNENNALVDLG
+1439 TPANENKVLVDLG
-1452 PEISLSATDKEGKPI
+1452 PEISLSATDKEGNPI

-1488 QNAVREDNLK
+1488 QHAARGDSLK
-1498 ECAIARFALVDNIVR
+1498 ECGIARFALIDNIVR

-1559 LYSTSGGPKPSS
+1559 LYSTSGGPNPSS
-1571 RAIVTID
+1571 RAIITVD
-1578 SPKIIFSMDPVFAL
+1578 SPKVIFSMDPVFAL
-1592 IDFFSSPFANPEPA
+1592 ADFFSSPFGNPEPT
-1606 EDANTGAQIEA
+1606 EGENVGAQIEE
-1617 VDSDTQASEL
+1617 VDDNAQASEL
-1627 AYRVDI
+1627 VYRIDI

-1650 AIHLTVKEAST
+1650 AIHLAVKEVSV
-1661 SQQAIMALTITQLGM
+1661 SQQGIMALNVAQLGM
-1676 SLGRMGRSAENVRF
+1676 SLSRMGRSAENVRF
-1690 LDDMDITLS
+1690 LDDMDINLS

-1740 ELSSKPQAQDQPQN
+1740 ELSSKPQVQADDQPQTT
-1754 ARPNV
+1754 RPDA
-1759 TSSVSSSM
+1759 SSAVSSSM
-1767 PPLSQRKPPPSSRSR
+1767 PPLSQHKPLPSSRSR
-1782 KLVRRPSHRATS
+1782 KPVRRPSHRATS
-1794 DIPKLMMSKEKLKA
+1794 DAPKLMMSKEKLKA

-1846 ATTTF
+1846 AATTF

-1874 SLSAVK
+1874 SLSAIK
-1880 EETDG
+1880 EETEG
-1885 TLTAT
+1885 TLTAS

-1947 SDQDPSSKQEKAS
+1947 SDQDPSSKHGKTPQP
-1960 QSVKIGDGEIVDWR
+1960 VKINDGEIVDWR

-1988 RAHLIGVQFQ
+1988 RAHLIGIQLQ
-1998 GKPWEPVKGIPV
+1998 GKSWEPVKGIPV

-2028 DRLLCEITVQDNV
+2028 DRLLCEITVRDNV
-2041 KIITFRS
+2041 KIITLRS

-2075 QKIEPGGQYSLPIEA
+2075 HKIEPGGQYSLPIEA

-2101 VGFGFAFSQTS
+2101 AGFGFSFSPTS
-2112 LSWDEL
+2112 LSWEDL
-2118 IRRPNATVA
+2118 VKRPNVTVS
-2127 CRHSENSEA
+2127 CRHNENTEA
-2136 PFRFQAFAKYDAND
+2136 PFRFQVFAKYDAND

-2184 NAGLNW
+2184 NASLNW

-2208 HLLLLNIDIQDS
+2208 HLLLLNIEAQDS
-2220 GFGESSFGIINSDTD
+2220 GFAESTFAIINADAD
-2235 GDFDIE
+2235 ADFDIE
-2241 KTLSLTDKHGRK
+2241 KTLTLADKQGRK
-2253 LDVQLNYVRH
+2253 LDVRLNYVRH

-2277 FIMINKTGLPF
+2277 FIMINKTGRPF
-2288 ALRSSRLSRGTAREV
+2288 ALRASRTSRSTAREV
-2303 AVGDSSALTKP
+2303 AIGDSSALATP

-2322 SKGNEF
+2322 TKGGNEF
-2328 SISVANSSWSTPVNF
+2328 SISVASSSWSTPVNF

-2349 TEIIMHAS
+2349 TEIVMRAS

-2398 FREHSVPPQSGSTLD
+2398 FREHGVQLQSGSTLD
-2413 PSGQSQLMHLR
+2413 PNGQSQLMHLR

-2433 AYTGLNAKW
+2433 AYTGLNATW
-2442 SAPINIQ
+2442 SSPINIQ

-2461 ESENHHK
+2461 ESEHHK
-2468 PHLLRAEIALEGS
+2468 HLLRAEVALEGS
-2481 TIFVILSRETG
+2481 TIF
-2492 PWPFKIDN
+2492 
-2500 QSDYPITVSQMDTTR
+2500 DTTR

-2520 QPQGTASYNIGP
+2520 QPQGTASYDVGP

-2568 LPPFQFPV
+2568 LPPFQFPAA
-2576 PPRGNRAVSL
+2576 PRGNRAVSL

-2597 TVSNYLEERSV
+2597 TISNYLEERSV

-2655 LVDKRMMEILYLS
+2655 LVNKRMMEILYLS
-2668 LEGMLLQYTDT
+2668 VEGVHLQYTDT
-2679 DAAQICDI
+2679 DAAQICDV

-2700 CQFPIVLQPTLV
+2700 CQFPIVLQPTLL
-2712 AQDPNALPAIQGA
+2712 AQDSNTLPAIQGA

-2739 KYASILLQSLSVQLD
+2739 KYSSVLLQSLSVQLD

-2779 FTEYPEEIPEPKNLN
+2779 FTEHPEKIPEPQNLN

-2816 MRSAHTNIEEA
+2816 MRSAHTNIEETD
-2827 EKINSRNPLAVVI
+2827 KINSRNPLAVVI

-2930 LGIGIAKGAASFV
+2930 LGIGIAKASSFV

-3027 FFKGI
+3027 FLKGI

-3045 IGVFDLAANVSEGK
+3045 IGVFDLAANVTEGIRN
-3059 YALDLDTTILTFYRH
+3059 TTTVFDNNQSDR
-3074 PEYDHLSELTCLQ
+3074 
-3087 PRHIPSDG
+3087 PRHIPADG
-3095 ILVPYSGSTA
+3095 ILVPYSGADA

-3138 LTTSHIMVFSVNKLR
+3138 LTTSRIMVFSVNKLR

-3161 FLQGVTI
+3161 YVQGVTI

-3176 SKSGHDHDR
+3176 SKSGHDQDR
-3185 FIPIPK
+3185 FVPIPK

>member
-14 HALLNRF
+14 HAVSKEHSSF

-61 VDVLEGYVGTFTLT
+61 VDVLEVR
-75 IPWQNITGQP
+75 
-85 VEVYIEDVYLLAVPA
+85 
-100 AESAFDPA
+100 SA
-108 EDEERKQASKQER
+108 EDEERKQATKQER
-121 LNAAEIVRD
+121 LNAAEIVRV

-135 DASTTNA
+135 DASTTND

-149 VESVVGRIVNNL
+149 IESITGRIVNNV

-192 TAKSVD
+192 TANSVD

-210 AGIHKLSTL
+210 AGVHKLAKL

-247 GIAHHGKPQPDHQ
+247 GIAHRGKPQPDHQ

-266 TGQGRVIMNTKFDST
+266 TGEGRVIMNTKFDNQ
-281 TAKNDVQLLFDEI
+281 TAKNDVQILFDEI
-294 GFVID
+294 GFVVD
-299 DNQYRDVISMVDMY
+299 DNQYRDAISMVDMY

-325 RPSDDELKENKARAM
+325 RPTDEQLKPNKARAL
-340 LRFAGKM
+340 LRFAGQM
-347 ILQEVHEKN
+347 ILKEVHEKN
-356 YKWTWEHFAKRRDD
+356 YKWTWQHFAKRRDD
-370 RKEYVRLFKAKEL
+370 RKEYVRLFKKKES
-383 DKSKVLY
+383 DKNKTLY
-390 GEDLATFQELE
+390 AEDSATFQALE
-401 RNLAYEDIRFY
+401 RELAYEDIRFY

-438 AKATSAVGGWTS
+438 AKAASAVGGWTS
-450 WIFGGGQ
+450 WIFGGGGDTQ
-457 STESKES
+457 SEKP
-464 EEEDTL
+464 EEDTL

-488 YDEKAAMAAA
+488 YDEKAAIAAA
-498 FEAPRDSI
+498 FEAPRDAI
-506 KMHITAQLKRGSF
+506 KMRIAAQLKRGSF
-519 ALRSSRANTGD
+519 ALRSSQAKAGD

-558 GFGVYDGTQQG
+558 GFGVYDGTEQG

-578 KESHRKSAMNED
+578 KETHRKSTMDEG
-590 VAVSNPD
+590 VAVSSPD
-597 EDSKQ
+597 KASKDN
-602 KWEADA
+602 WETTI
-608 DDHGSEAGDESLRDD
+608 DDRGSEAGDESLPDD
-623 LDDVSEPEPEPEP
+623 LDDLSDHRPEPEN
-636 ESKPEKLQEIEDPF
+636 KPERMQEIEDPF
-650 LYIKF
+650 LYVKF
-655 ENNPLDDRADTG
+655 ENNPLDERADTG

-726 LQQHKTLDVKMDLQA
+726 LQQHKTIDVKMDLQA
-741 PIIIIPEDVTAKQ
+741 PIIIIPEDVKVKQ

-787 YTDDDYSQL
+787 YTDEDYTQL
-796 ESLMYDRFSVKLHAA
+796 ESLMYDRFSVKLHSA
-811 QLLLGGDLETV
+811 QLLLGSDLETV

-827 HDRDRAQELHLLERI
+827 HGHDRAQELHLLERI

-857 NLAKLKISGKLPEL
+857 NLAKLKVSGKLPEL

-888 VAIPNFGDDMEGPA
+888 IAIPKFGDDTDVSA
-902 DKPKSKDA
+902 SKPKPSTEQIPD
-910 APQRPST
+910 RPSA
-917 LPMPGNVFSR
+917 LPIPGNVFSR
-927 QQQVSY
+927 RQQISY
-933 AIDDS
+933 AIDD
-938 DAKTSSGDSDQD
+938 DMESSNGASNQD
-950 FYEANEGEISDMQLH
+950 FYETDEGEISDMKLH
-965 QHTVEFSFEVEKL
+965 QHTVEFTFEVEKL
-978 QASLYKTAPDGT
+978 QASLYKTAVDGT

-995 NTVLEGFALQFA
+995 NTVLEGFALEFA
-1007 MAMFNMDV
+1007 MAMFTMNVDV
-1015 GLSLRSIGI
+1015 SLRSIGI
-1024 NMITEEQKMQLLTS
+1024 NMITEEQKRMQLLTS
-1038 NQAEGESEGSSDLV
+1038 NQGRAGGETSSDLV
-1052 RIKYVRAQKE
+1052 RVKYVRAQKE
-1062 SPEFIPVYDGIDQS
+1062 SPEFTSVYDGIDQS
-1076 VDVSLSTFTFNVAPE
+1076 VDVALSTFSFNVAPE

-1111 TNAPT
+1111 TNTLT
-1116 PAGSNT
+1116 PAESSA
-1122 GTPEAEQPPPPV
+1122 GTPEAEEPPPPV
-1134 DPGKIR
+1134 DSGKIK
-1140 VKVKLTSIRLLLL
+1140 VKVKLTSIQLLLM
-1153 NSKSVG
+1153 NGKKIG

-1190 DSDLPV
+1190 DSDTPV
-1196 CSKEFKQLLTI
+1196 CSKEFKQLLAI

-1224 PNFDGINS
+1224 PDFDGINS
-1232 SIHLRAGSLRLTFV
+1232 SIHLRAGSLKLTFA

-1275 QRAAEISRMKFDV
+1275 QRAAEISKMKFDV
-1288 VVQSPILIFPCDPAT
+1288 VVQSPILIFPCNAT
-1303 SEDIMIVKLGEIV
+1303 ASEDVMIMKLGEI
-1316 AQNEYDGD
+1316 AASNKYEGD
-1324 DGRINAGLRGIR
+1324 DGCINAGLRGIR
-1336 LSSELSDGPEK
+1336 LSSKLSDGSE
-1347 RHLRVMEDV
+1347 RHRLRVMEDV
-1356 DITATIEQYTNVDRS
+1356 DITASIQQYANVDRN

-1378 TYVEIKMSDIRVAL
+1378 TYIDIKMSDIRVAL

-1401 ELARSVPQ
+1401 DLANSVPQ
-1409 VFATS
+1409 VFATA
-1414 EEAEKEA
+1414 EETEKEV
-1421 EQSAD
+1421 EQSNN
-1426 KMPTLSIQPSIPA
+1426 KMPTLQIEASVPTTPA
-1439 TPSNENNALVDLG
+1439 DDNNALVDLG
-1452 PEISLSATDKEGKPI
+1452 PEISLHATDKEGKPI

-1478 CHAVKLHLFD
+1478 CHAVKLHLYD
-1488 QNAVREDNLK
+1488 QNASREDNLK
-1498 ECAIARFALVDNIVR
+1498 ECGIARFALVDNIVR
-1513 YKSLSDGA
+1513 YKALSDGA

-1559 LYSTSGGPKPSS
+1559 LYSTSGGPNPSS

-1592 IDFFSSPFANPEPA
+1592 VDFFSSPYANPEVTNEENA
-1606 EDANTGAQIEA
+1606 GAQIEE
-1617 VDSDTQASEL
+1617 VDTGAQTSEL

-1638 NILEDDADSHSQ
+1638 NILENDADPHSQ
-1650 AIHLTVKEAST
+1650 AIHLTVKEVST
-1661 SQQAIMALTITQLGM
+1661 SQQGVMALNVTQLGM
-1676 SLGRMGRSAENVRF
+1676 SLGRMGRSAESVRF
-1690 LDDMDITLS
+1690 LDDMDVTLS
-1699 LDTRKSAAHQMTSI
+1699 LDTRKSTAHQMTSI
-1713 ELSTQP
+1713 ELSMQP

-1740 ELSSKPQAQDQPQN
+1740 ELSSKPQGQTQDKTQD
-1754 ARPNV
+1754 ARPDAV
-1759 TSSVSSSM
+1759 SSVSSSM
-1767 PPLSQRKPPPSSRSR
+1767 PPLSQRKPLPSSRSR
-1782 KLVRRPSHRATS
+1782 KPIRRASHRATS

-1874 SLSAVK
+1874 SISAVK
-1880 EETDG
+1880 EETEG
-1885 TLTAT
+1885 TLTVT
-1890 LGSKERLDLNIT
+1890 LGSKERLDLNMT

-1947 SDQDPSSKQEKAS
+1947 SDQDPSAKHEKTP
-1960 QSVKIGDGEIVDWR
+1960 QSVKINDGEIVDWR

-1988 RAHLIGVQFQ
+1988 RAHLIGIQFQ
-1998 GKPWEPVKGIPV
+1998 GKPWEPVKGVPV

-2019 LRPVLDKVM
+2019 LRPSLDKVM
-2028 DRLLCEITVQDNV
+2028 DRLLCEITVQRFAGNDNGAQ
-2041 KIITFRS
+2041 
-2048 TYNVENLTSYTME
+2048 LTHF
-2061 LVLVDASNKPAYSV
+2061 
-2075 QKIEPGGQYSLPIEA
+2075 IEPGGQYSLPIEA

-2101 VGFGFAFSQTS
+2101 AGFGFGFSQTS

-2118 IRRPNATVA
+2118 IKRPNVTVA
-2127 CRHSENSEA
+2127 AVIMRNEA
-2136 PFRFQAFAKYDAND
+2136 PFRFQVFAKYDAND

-2155 YPKMTLRVRAPVEL
+2155 YPKMSLRSVL
-2169 ENLLPYDIKYRVYDK
+2169 Q
-2184 NAGLNW
+2184 LNW
-2190 ISYLRRGGI
+2190 RTYSHMTSSTGYTIRHASLNWTSYLRRGGV

-2208 HLLLLNIDIQDS
+2208 HLLLLNIEAQDS
-2220 GFGESSFGIINSDTD
+2220 GFAASSFAIINADTD
-2235 GDFDIE
+2235 ADFDIE
-2241 KTLSLTDKHGRK
+2241 KTLTLPIKKAASSM
-2253 LDVQLNYVRH
+2253 RH

-2277 FIMINKTGLPF
+2277 FIMINKNGIAICLARQPYNR
-2288 ALRSSRLSRGTAREV
+2288 ATAARDV

-2322 SKGNEF
+2322 SKGGNEF
-2328 SISVANSSWSTPVNF
+2328 SISVAGSSWSTVRYALIFFAYELMCCLLARQFRVFANGN
-2343 ESLRTE
+2343 RDRNAC
-2349 TEIIMHAS
+2349 IQ
-2357 KNEDIHVGISWAE
+2357 NEDIHVGISWAE

-2398 FREHSVPPQSGSTLD
+2398 FREHGVPLQNGSILD

-2424 TGMDGLLTF
+2424 AGMDGLLTF
-2433 AYTGLNAKW
+2433 AYTALNAKW

-2449 DIGRVH
+2449 DIGRVY

-2461 ESENHHK
+2461 ENEQHHK
-2468 PHLLRAEIALEGS
+2468 PHLLRADVALEGS

-2500 QSDYPITVSQMDTTR
+2500 QSDYPITDTTR

-2520 QPQGTASYNIGP
+2520 QPQGTASYDVGP

-2576 PPRGNRAVSL
+2576 PPRGHRAVSL

-2597 TVSNYLEERSV
+2597 TISNYLENEVYVTSPCGACRSTINFTT
-2608 YKRRARAAS
+2608 AS
-2617 GTLQRQDTM
+2617 SLSSCNSTL
-2626 SSQEAFEAVT
+2626 
-2636 AKATVGLVVKLDL
+2636 L
-2649 EGIGLS
+2649 
-2655 LVDKRMMEILYLS
+2655 
-2668 LEGMLLQYTDT
+2668 
-2679 DAAQICDI
+2679 
-2687 SLRRLQI
+2687 
-2694 DNQLHD
+2694 
-2700 CQFPIVLQPTLV
+2700 
-2712 AQDPNALPAIQGA
+2712 AQDPNALPAIQGS
-2725 LMVLKDNSHGVTFV
+2725 LMMLKDNSHGVTFI
-2739 KYASILLQSLSVQLD
+2739 KYASVLLQSLSVQLD

-2768 GVAWGSEPQDV
+2768 GVAWDRSRKID
-2779 FTEYPEEIPEPKNLN
+2779 IPEPQNLN

-2816 MRSAHTNIEEA
+2816 MRSPHTNIEEA
-2827 EKINSRNPLAVVI
+2827 EKINTRNPLAVVI

-2863 DMRLSVPVLQ
+2863 DMRLSVPILQ

-2963 GLSAATFDDE
+2963 GLSAATFDEE

-3005 ASGVEGVVMKPIEGA
+3005 ASGVEGVVMKPIEG

-3027 FFKGI
+3027 FLK
-3032 GKGLVGSAVTKPV
+3032 AVPLPPV
-3045 IGVFDLAANVSEGK
+3045 IGVFDLAANVTEGIRNTTTVFDNNQSERVRK
-3059 YALDLDTTILTFYRH
+3059 
-3074 PEYDHLSELTCLQ
+3074 
-3087 PRHIPSDG
+3087 PRHIPPDG
-3095 ILVPYSGSTA
+3095 ILVPYSGADA

-3138 LTTSHIMVFSVNKLR
+3138 LTTSRIMTFSVNKLR

-3161 FLQGVTI
+3161 YLQGVTI

-3185 FIPIPK
+3185 FVPIPK
-3191 SSPKKW
+3191 SSPRSGSSTRSKSKLSQLV
-3197 FFHEIEKV
+3197 FV
-3205 VKNYSAS
+3205 VAWAPNL
-3212 KRIER
+3212 

>member
-1 MVWSFLNTGKEAL
+1 MSKASTHRN
-14 HALLNRF
+14 
-21 LAPYVEGLD
+21 
-30 TSQLQYGVWQ
+30 SS
-40 GQLSLRGLKLKKGAL
+40 QLSLRGLKLKKGAL

-75 IPWQNITGQP
+75 IPWQNITGRP

-108 EDEERKQASKQER
+108 EDEERKQATKQER
-121 LNAAEIVRD
+121 LNAAEIVRV

-135 DASTTNA
+135 DASTTND

-149 VESVVGRIVNNL
+149 IESITGRIVNNV

-180 HPFSAGITLAGF
+180 HPFSAGVTLAGF
-192 TAKSVD
+192 TAQSVD
-198 ENWIPTFIQDTR
+198 EKWVPTFIQDTR
-210 AGIHKLSTL
+210 DGIHKLATL

-236 PFAEAMPKFNA
+236 PLAEAMPKFKA

-294 GFVID
+294 GFVLD
-299 DNQYRDVISMVDMY
+299 DNQYRDAISMVDMY

-325 RPSDDELKENKARAM
+325 RPSDDELKENKSRAM
-340 LRFAGKM
+340 LRFAAKM

-356 YKWTWEHFAKRRDD
+356 YQWTWEHFAKRRDD
-370 RKEYVRLFKAKEL
+370 RREYVKLFKKKEL
-383 DKSKVLY
+383 DKSKTLY
-390 GEDLATFQELE
+390 TEDLTAFQTLE
-401 RNLAYEDIRFY
+401 RKLAYEDIRFY

-430 EEAHHTVP
+430 EEAHHAAP
-438 AKATSAVGGWTS
+438 AKTTSTGGGWTS
-450 WIFGGGQ
+450 WLFGGGQ
-457 STESKES
+457 STQSKES
-464 EEEDTL
+464 EEDTL
-470 GLDTMSDEQ
+470 GLDTMSEEQ

-488 YDEKAAMAAA
+488 YDEKAAVAAA
-498 FEAPRDSI
+498 FEAPRDAI
-506 KMHITAQLKRGSF
+506 KMHIAAQLKRGSF
-519 ALRSSRANTGD
+519 ALRSSQAKTGE

-550 MDAVLMLG
+550 MDAILMLG
-558 GFGVYDGTQQG
+558 GFGVHDGTQQG

-578 KESHRKSAMNED
+578 KESHSKPSTNED
-590 VAVSNPD
+590 ATISSPD
-597 EDSKQ
+597 QDTQ
-602 KWEADA
+602 RNWETNV
-608 DDHGSEAGDESLRDD
+608 DDRGSEAGDESLRDD
-623 LDDVSEPEPEPEP
+623 LDGVSDPDPEPEN
-636 ESKPEKLQEIEDPF
+636 KPEELQEIEDPF
-650 LYIKF
+650 LYVKF

-677 VYHRGYVEAIYR
+677 VYHRGYVEAIYH

-712 EGLRKETR
+712 EGIRKETR

-726 LQQHKTLDVKMDLQA
+726 LQQHKTIDVKMDLQA

-765 SIESQLVPKETMR
+765 SIESQLVPKETLH

-787 YTDDDYSQL
+787 YTDDDYTQL
-796 ESLMYDRFSVKLHAA
+796 ESLMYDRFSVKLHSA

-822 LAGLS
+822 LAGLT
-827 HDRDRAQELHLLERI
+827 HDHDRAQELHLLERI

-847 AQNTIVPDAL
+847 AQNTIVPDAF
-857 NLAKLKISGKLPEL
+857 NLAKLKVSGKLPEL

-878 KYKGLMRIID
+878 KYKCLMRIIEI
-888 VAIPNFGDDMEGPA
+888 AIPNFGDDTSGPTN
-902 DKPKSKDA
+902 KPKLKSDTGPK
-910 APQRPST
+910 RPSA

-927 QQQVSY
+927 QQQASY
-933 AIDDS
+933 AIDDVDS
-938 DAKTSSGDSDQD
+938 ESSNGESDQD
-950 FYEANEGEISDMQLH
+950 FYEANEGDISDMQLH
-965 QHTVEFSFEVEKL
+965 QHTVEFSFAVEKL
-978 QASLYKTAPDGT
+978 QASLYKTASDGT

-995 NTVLEGFALQFA
+995 NTVLEGFALQFT

-1015 GLSLRSIGI
+1015 GVSLRSIGI
-1024 NMITEEQKMQLLTS
+1024 NMITEDQNRMQLLTS
-1038 NQAEGESEGSSDLV
+1038 NQGQVGNGANSDLV
-1052 RIKYVRAQKE
+1052 SIKYVRAQKE
-1062 SPEFIPVYDGIDQS
+1062 SPEFISVYDGIDQS
-1076 VDVSLSTFTFNVAPE
+1076 VDVALSTFTFNVAPG

-1097 DFIMSTFVG
+1097 DFI
-1106 GNEPT
+1106 
-1111 TNAPT
+1111 
-1116 PAGSNT
+1116 
-1122 GTPEAEQPPPPV
+1122 
-1134 DPGKIR
+1134 I
-1140 VKVKLTSIRLLLL
+1140 
-1153 NSKSVG
+1153 
-1159 TLVLPSA
+1159 
-1166 NVEVLLRPGSML
+1166 
-1178 VEAKLGQLSLSD
+1178 D
-1190 DSDLPV
+1190 DSDIPV
-1196 CSKEFKQLLTI
+1196 CSKGFKQLLTI
-1207 EGEDLANFKYE
+1207 EGEDLADFKYE

-1232 SIHLRAGSLRLTFV
+1232 SVHLRAGSLKLTFV

-1275 QRAAEISRMKFDV
+1275 QRAAEISKMKFDV
-1288 VVQSPILIFPCDPAT
+1288 VVQSPILVFPCNPAM
-1303 SEDIMIVKLGEIV
+1303 SEDMMIVKLGEIV
-1316 AQNEYDGD
+1316 ASNEYEGD
-1324 DGRINAGLRGIR
+1324 DSRINAGLRGIR
-1336 LSSELSDGPEK
+1336 LSSQLSDGSEK
-1347 RHLRVMEDV
+1347 RNLRVMEDV
-1356 DITATIEQYTNVDRS
+1356 DITASIEQYTNVDRS

-1378 TYVEIKMSDIRVAL
+1378 TYIDIKMSDIRVAL

-1414 EEAEKEA
+1414 EEAEA
-1421 EQSAD
+1421 EQSVD
-1426 KMPTLSIQPSIPA
+1426 KMPTLPIEPSGPA
-1439 TPSNENNALVDLG
+1439 TPANENNILVDLG

-1498 ECAIARFALVDNIVR
+1498 ECGIARFALVDNIVR

-1578 SPKIIFSMDPVFAL
+1578 SPKVIFSMDPVFAL
-1592 IDFFSSPFANPEPA
+1592 ADFFSSPFANPEPA
-1606 EDANTGAQIEA
+1606 EEGNAGVQIEEA
-1617 VDSDTQASEL
+1617 GDNRQASEL
-1627 AYRVDI
+1627 GYRVDI

-1638 NILEDDADSHSQ
+1638 NILENDADPHSQ
-1650 AIHLTVKEAST
+1650 AIHLVVKEVST
-1661 SQQAIMALTITQLGM
+1661 SQQGIMALTVTQLGM
-1676 SLGRMGRSAENVRF
+1676 SLGRMGRSAENVGF
-1690 LDDMDITLS
+1690 LDDMNVTLS

-1740 ELSSKPQAQDQPQN
+1740 ELSSKPQAQANDQAQN
-1754 ARPNV
+1754 AQPDA
-1759 TSSVSSSM
+1759 SSVVSSSV
-1767 PPLSQRKPPPSSRSR
+1767 PPLSQRKPLPSSRSR
-1782 KLVRRPSHRATS
+1782 KPTRRPSHRATS
-1794 DIPKLMMSKEKLKA
+1794 DAPKLMMSKEKLKA
-1808 SFDGFRLVLIGDLHE
+1808 SFEGFRLVLIGDLHE

-1880 EETDG
+1880 EETEG

-1890 LGSKERLDLNIT
+1890 LGSKERLDLNLT

-1947 SDQDPSSKQEKAS
+1947 SDQDPSSKHGKAP
-1960 QSVKIGDGEIVDWR
+1960 QSIKISDGEIVDWR

-1988 RAHLIGVQFQ
+1988 RSHLISVQFQ
-1998 GKPWEPVKGIPV
+1998 DKSWDPVKGIPV

-2028 DRLLCEITVQDNV
+2028 DRLLCEITVKDNV

-2061 LVLVDASNKPAYSV
+2061 LVLVDSSNKPAYSV
-2075 QKIEPGGQYSLPIEA
+2075 HKIEPGGQYSLPIEA

-2101 VGFGFAFSQTS
+2101 AGFGFAFSQTS
-2112 LSWDEL
+2112 LSWEEL
-2118 IRRPNATVA
+2118 VKRPNVTVA
-2127 CRHSENSEA
+2127 CRHNENSEA
-2136 PFRFQAFAKYDAND
+2136 PFRFQVFSKYDAND

-2184 NAGLNW
+2184 NASLNW

-2208 HLLLLNIDIQDS
+2208 HLLLLNIDAQDS
-2220 GFGESSFGIINSDTD
+2220 GFAESTFAIINADAD
-2235 GDFDIE
+2235 ADFDIE
-2241 KTLSLTDKHGRK
+2241 KTLTLADKQGRK
-2253 LDVQLNYVRH
+2253 LDVRLNYLRH

-2288 ALRSSRLSRGTAREV
+2288 ALRASRPSRSTAREI
-2303 AVGDSSALTKP
+2303 AVGDSSALTTP

-2322 SKGNEF
+2322 SKGGNEF
-2328 SISVANSSWSTPVNF
+2328 SISVAGSSWSTPVNF

-2349 TEIIMHAS
+2349 TEIVMRAS

-2398 FREHSVPPQSGSTLD
+2398 FREHGVQLQSGSTLD
-2413 PSGQSQLMHLR
+2413 PNGQSQLMHLR

-2461 ESENHHK
+2461 ESEHHHK
-2468 PHLLRAEIALEGS
+2468 PHLLRAEVALEGS

-2500 QSDYPITVSQMDTTR
+2500 QSDYPITISQMDTTR

-2520 QPQGTASYNIGP
+2520 QPQGTASYDVGP
-2532 HLSIWYAWDAPAA
+2532 HLSIWYAWDGPAA

-2568 LPPFQFPV
+2568 LPPFQFPAA
-2576 PPRGNRAVSL
+2576 PRGHRAVSL

-2597 TVSNYLEERSV
+2597 TISNYLEERSV

-2655 LVDKRMMEILYLS
+2655 LVNKRMMEILYLS
-2668 LEGMLLQYTDT
+2668 VEDVHLQYTDT
-2679 DAAQICDI
+2679 DAAQICDV

-2700 CQFPIVLQPTLV
+2700 CQFPIVLQPTLLS
-2712 AQDPNALPAIQGA
+2712 QDANALPAIQGA

-2739 KYASILLQSLSVQLD
+2739 KYASVLLQSLSVQLD

-2779 FTEYPEEIPEPKNLN
+2779 FTEHPAEIPEPQNLN

-2816 MRSAHTNIEEA
+2816 MRSAHTNIEETD
-2827 EKINSRNPLAVVI
+2827 KINSRNPLAVVI

-3005 ASGVEGVVMKPIEGA
+3005 ASGVEGVV
-3020 ETGGASG
+3020 
-3027 FFKGI
+3027 
-3032 GKGLVGSAVTKPV
+3032 
-3045 IGVFDLAANVSEGK
+3045 
-3059 YALDLDTTILTFYRH
+3059 
-3074 PEYDHLSELTCLQ
+3074 
-3087 PRHIPSDG
+3087 PRHIPADG
-3095 ILVPYSGSTA
+3095 ILVPYSGADA

-3138 LTTSHIMVFSVNKLR
+3138 LTTSRIMVFSANKLR

-3161 FLQGVTI
+3161 YVQGVTT
-3168 EDTGIRFT
+3168 EDTGIRFS

-3185 FIPIPK
+3185 FVLIPR

>member
-1 MVWSFLNTGKEAL
+1 
-14 HALLNRF
+14 
-21 LAPYVEGLD
+21 
-30 TSQLQYGVWQ
+30 
-40 GQLSLRGLKLKKGAL
+40 
-55 DKFRLP
+55 
-61 VDVLEGYVGTFTLT
+61 
-75 IPWQNITGQP
+75 
-85 VEVYIEDVYLLAVPA
+85 
-100 AESAFDPA
+100 
-108 EDEERKQASKQER
+108 
-121 LNAAEIVRD
+121 
-130 RGQMA
+130 
-135 DASTTNA
+135 
-142 SQQHQGL
+142 
-149 VESVVGRIVNNL
+149 
-161 QITVKNIHIRY
+161 
-172 EDSISAPG
+172 
-180 HPFSAGITLAGF
+180 
-192 TAKSVD
+192 
-198 ENWIPTFIQDTR
+198 
-210 AGIHKLSTL
+210 
-219 ESLSVYFN
+219 
-227 TDMTSMAGL
+227 
-236 PFAEAMPKFNA
+236 
-247 GIAHHGKPQPDHQ
+247 
-260 FILKPV
+260 
-266 TGQGRVIMNTKFDST
+266 
-281 TAKNDVQLLFDEI
+281 
-294 GFVID
+294 
-299 DNQYRDVISMVDMY
+299 
-313 HFYLRQQQYRAH
+313 
-325 RPSDDELKENKARAM
+325 
-340 LRFAGKM
+340 
-347 ILQEVHEKN
+347 
-356 YKWTWEHFAKRRDD
+356 
-370 RKEYVRLFKAKEL
+370 
-383 DKSKVLY
+383 
-390 GEDLATFQELE
+390 
-401 RNLAYEDIRFY
+401 
-412 RSIARSEL
+412 
-420 RKERASRKAE
+420 
-430 EEAHHTVP
+430 
-438 AKATSAVGGWTS
+438 
-450 WIFGGGQ
+450 
-457 STESKES
+457 
-464 EEEDTL
+464 
-470 GLDTMSDEQ
+470 
-479 RKELFQAVD
+479 
-488 YDEKAAMAAA
+488 
-498 FEAPRDSI
+498 
-506 KMHITAQLKRGSF
+506 
-519 ALRSSRANTGD
+519 
-530 DMISVV
+530 
-536 FDAFRADII
+536 
-545 QRPDN
+545 
-550 MDAVLMLG
+550 
-558 GFGVYDGTQQG
+558 
-569 SIHPQIVRV
+569 
-578 KESHRKSAMNED
+578 
-590 VAVSNPD
+590 
-597 EDSKQ
+597 
-602 KWEADA
+602 
-608 DDHGSEAGDESLRDD
+608 
-623 LDDVSEPEPEPEP
+623 
-636 ESKPEKLQEIEDPF
+636 
-650 LYIKF
+650 
-655 ENNPLDDRADTG
+655 
-667 LTVRMRYMEI
+667 
-677 VYHRGYVEAIYR
+677 
-689 FLKPPESQLESVGA
+689 
-703 LLNAAGETL
+703 
-712 EGLRKETR
+712 
-720 AGLEYA
+720 
-726 LQQHKTLDVKMDLQA
+726 
-741 PIIIIPEDVTAKQ
+741 
-754 CQHMILDAGHI
+754 
-765 SIESQLVPKETMR
+765 MR

-796 ESLMYDRFSVKLHAA
+796 ESLMYDRFSIKLHSA

-827 HDRDRAQELHLLERI
+827 HEHERAHDLHLLERI

-857 NLAKLKISGKLPEL
+857 NLAKLKVSGKLPEL
-871 KVNLSNQ
+871 KVNFSNQ
-878 KYKGLMRIID
+878 KYKGLMRIIEIA
-888 VAIPNFGDDMEGPA
+888 VPNFGDDTGTPTNKP
-902 DKPKSKDA
+902 KPKSDSSPEHTSA
-910 APQRPST
+910 
-917 LPMPGNVFSR
+917 LPIPGNVFSR
-927 QQQVSY
+927 RQQASY
-933 AIDDS
+933 FIDDD
-938 DAKTSSGDSDQD
+938 DAETSSGDSDQD
-950 FYEANEGEISDMQLH
+950 FYEADEGEISDMQLH
-965 QHTVEFSFEVEKL
+965 QHTVEFSFDVERL

-1015 GLSLRSIGI
+1015 GISLRSIGI
-1024 NMITEEQKMQLLTS
+1024 IMITEDQSRMQLLTS
-1038 NQAEGESEGSSDLV
+1038 NQSQDESETISDLV
-1052 RIKYVRAQKE
+1052 RIKYVRVQKE
-1062 SPEFIPVYDGIDQS
+1062 SPEFLSIYDEIDQS
-1076 VDVSLSTFTFNVAPE
+1076 VDVALSTFTFNVAPE

-1106 GNEPT
+1106 GNEPA

-1116 PAGSNT
+1116 PTSSGVD
-1122 GTPEAEQPPPPV
+1122 TPQVEQPPPPV

-1140 VKVKLTSIRLLLL
+1140 VKLKLTSIHLLLM
-1153 NSKSVG
+1153 NGKSIG

-1166 NVEVLLRPGSML
+1166 NVELLLRPGSML

-1190 DSDLPV
+1190 DSDIPV
-1196 CSKEFKQLLTI
+1196 CSKDFKQLLTI
-1207 EGEDLANFKYE
+1207 EGEDLADFKYE
-1218 TFDPTD
+1218 TFDHTN

-1232 SIHLRAGSLRLTFV
+1232 SVHLRAGSLKLTFV

-1275 QRAAEISRMKFDV
+1275 QRASEISKMKFDV
-1288 VVQSPILIFPCDPAT
+1288 VVQSPILIFPCNPAT
-1303 SEDIMIVKLGEIV
+1303 SEDMVIVKLGEIV
-1316 AQNEYDGD
+1316 ASNEYEGD
-1324 DGRINAGLRGIR
+1324 DSRINAGLRGIR
-1336 LSSELSDGPEK
+1336 LSSELSDPSEK
-1347 RHLRVMEDV
+1347 YNLCVMEDV
-1356 DITATIEQYTNVDRS
+1356 DIAASIEQYTIVDRDV
-1371 AHPNKPD
+1371 HPNKPD
-1378 TYVEIKMSDIRVAL
+1378 TYIEIKMSDIRVAL
-1392 TQTQFCILM
+1392 TQTQFCILLD
-1401 ELARSVPQ
+1401 LARSVPQ

-1426 KMPTLSIQPSIPA
+1426 KMPTLPIEPSGPA
-1439 TPSNENNALVDLG
+1439 TPANENSAIVDLG
-1452 PEISLSATDKEGKPI
+1452 PEISLKATDKEGKPI
-1467 NVWTT
+1467 KVWTT

-1498 ECAIARFALVDNIVR
+1498 ECGIARFALVDNIVR

-1578 SPKIIFSMDPVFAL
+1578 SPKVIFSMDPVFAL
-1592 IDFFSSPFANPEPA
+1592 VDFFSSPFANPEPA
-1606 EDANTGAQIEA
+1606 EEENAGVQVEEVGDNP
-1617 VDSDTQASEL
+1617 QASEL
-1627 AYRVDI
+1627 AYRLDI

-1638 NILEDDADSHSQ
+1638 NILENDADSHSQ
-1650 AIHLTVKEAST
+1650 AIHLAVNEVSI
-1661 SQQAIMALTITQLGM
+1661 SQQGIMALTVSQLGM
-1676 SLGRMGRSAENVRF
+1676 SLSRMGRSAENVRF

-1713 ELSTQP
+1713 ELSTKP

-1740 ELSSKPQAQDQPQN
+1740 ELSSKPQTQPKDQPQN
-1754 ARPNV
+1754 IRPDA
-1759 TSSVSSSM
+1759 SSVVSSSM
-1767 PPLSQRKPPPSSRSR
+1767 PPFSQRKSMPSSRSR
-1782 KLVRRPSHRATS
+1782 KPVRRPSHRITS
-1794 DIPKLMMSKEKLKA
+1794 NAPKLMMSKEKLKA

-1947 SDQDPSSKQEKAS
+1947 ADQDPSSKHDKAP
-1960 QSVKIGDGEIVDWR
+1960 QSVKISDGEIVDWR

-1988 RAHLIGVQFQ
+1988 RAHLIGMQFQ
-1998 GKPWEPVKGIPV
+1998 GKSWEPVKGIPV

-2028 DRLLCEITVQDNV
+2028 DRLLCEITVKDNV
-2041 KIITFRS
+2041 KIITLRS

-2061 LVLVDASNKPAYSV
+2061 LVLVDSLNKPAYSV
-2075 QKIEPGGQYSLPIEA
+2075 HKIEPGGQYSLPIEA

-2101 VGFGFAFSQTS
+2101 AGFGFAFSQAS
-2112 LSWDEL
+2112 LSWEDL
-2118 IRRPNATVA
+2118 VKRPNVTVA
-2127 CRHSENSEA
+2127 CRHNDNSEA
-2136 PFRFQAFAKYDAND
+2136 PFRFQVFAKYDAND

-2155 YPKMTLRVRAPVEL
+2155 YPKMSLRIRAPVEL

-2184 NAGLNW
+2184 NASLNW
-2190 ISYLRRGGI
+2190 VSYLRRGGV

-2208 HLLLLNIDIQDS
+2208 HLLLLNIDAQDS
-2220 GFGESSFGIINSDTD
+2220 GFGESTFAIINADAD
-2235 GDFDIE
+2235 ADFDIE
-2241 KTLSLTDKHGRK
+2241 KTLTLADKEGRK
-2253 LDVQLNYVRH
+2253 LDVRLNYVRH
-2263 PDSGGAVKIQIYSP
+2263 ADSGGAVKIQIYSP

-2288 ALRSSRLSRGTAREV
+2288 ALRASRPSRGTAREV
-2303 AVGDSSALTKP
+2303 AVGDSSALAKP

-2322 SKGNEF
+2322 SKGGNEF
-2328 SISVANSSWSTPVNF
+2328 SISVAGSNWSTPVNF

-2349 TEIIMHAS
+2349 TEIVMRAS

-2398 FREHSVPPQSGSTLD
+2398 FREHGVPPRSDSTLD
-2413 PSGQSQLMHLR
+2413 PSGQSQLMYLR

-2433 AYTGLNAKW
+2433 AYSGLNAEW

-2449 DIGRVH
+2449 DVGRVH

-2461 ESENHHK
+2461 ESEHHHK
-2468 PHLLRAEIALEGS
+2468 PHLLRADIALEGS

-2500 QSDYPITVSQMDTTR
+2500 QSDYPITISQMDTTR

-2520 QPQGTASYNIGP
+2520 QPQGTASYDVGP

-2568 LPPFQFPV
+2568 LPPFQFPAA
-2576 PPRGNRAVSL
+2576 PRGHRAVSL

-2597 TVSNYLEERSV
+2597 TISNYLEERSV

-2636 AKATVGLVVKLDL
+2636 AKAIVGLVVKLDL

-2655 LVDKRMMEILYLS
+2655 LVNKRMMEILYLTVD
-2668 LEGMLLQYTDT
+2668 GVLLQYTDT
-2679 DAAQICDI
+2679 DAAQICDV

-2700 CQFPIVLQPTLV
+2700 CQFPIVLQPTLL
-2712 AQDPNALPAIQGA
+2712 AQDPNALPAIQGS

-2779 FTEYPEEIPEPKNLN
+2779 FTEHPVEIPEPQNLN

-2816 MRSAHTNIEEA
+2816 TRSAHTNIEETD
-2827 EKINSRNPLAVVI
+2827 KINSRNPLAVVI

-3005 ASGVEGVVMKPIEGA
+3005 ASGMEGVVMKPIEGA

-3027 FFKGI
+3027 FLKGI
-3032 GKGLVGSAVTKPV
+3032 GKGLVGAVTKPV
-3045 IGVFDLAANVSEGK
+3045 IGVFDLAANVTEGIRN
-3059 YALDLDTTILTFYRH
+3059 TTTVF
-3074 PEYDHLSELTCLQ
+3074 DNNLSERVRK
-3087 PRHIPSDG
+3087 PRHIPADG
-3095 ILVPYSGSTA
+3095 ILVPYSGADA
-3105 LGQMWMKDLD
+3105 LGQMWMKDLE

-3138 LTTSHIMVFSVNKLR
+3138 LTTSRIMVFSVNKLR

-3161 FLQGVTI
+3161 YVQGVTI

-3176 SKSGHDHDR
+3176 TKSGHEHDR
-3185 FIPIPK
+3185 FVPIPK
-3191 SSPKKW
+3191 RSAKKW

-3205 VKNYSAS
+3205 VNNYSAS